1 MDSKHG
7 ALRAFLAEKLSFYAV
22 FGGRALNAFLLIL
35 ALNFAVWLLKSTHIS
50 ARPFFTTD
58 TLFFAAALICSIG
71 ILFLILYALSFYC
84 RKLYKFLIFALFALN
99 LALALIQFF
108 LILGLELTYSHG
120 VLDAMVQTTP
130 KEAFEFA
137 HAFLNLKFIL
147 IAAAVCVV
155 SLIFLKFRLAI
166 CAEIKLIRAVK
177 YLFWLSLCVFAA
189 HAAYGTYVAKTSKM
203 RATLIIALNEI
214 PLYNFA
220 FVSKD
225 YFQKD
230 FKNER
235 ELDEIYERA
244 YASHSH
250 KTAPNR
256 VSNVVFIIGE
266 SLQRNFMSLYGY
278 YLPTTPN
285 FQALERSGNLIAFS
299 DVVSPGA
306 KTNDV
311 LKYVLNFGNYESEKQ
326 RPWSANLDIVDFA
339 RLANYETFWISN
351 QERYGKWAVA
361 SGAAANRADF
371 TDFTNQIPVY
381 KYAYSLDEV
390 LLPSIKNF
398 KSGARKFS
406 SRRAGKGADLAN
418 AQKESA
424 AQDGR
429 DKFFF
434 IHLMGSHPNYE
445 FRYPKSFAKFS
456 AEQISREPLDDGQ
469 KKELAHYL
477 NTVAYNDFIVSEI
490 YKIFASDN
498 TLIVYFSD
506 HAQSLYQYRG
516 KLIHGGINRFTLEIP
531 LIFMASDKFKEQNAD
546 LWARIAAAKD
556 RPFLN
561 DDLIHAIAEILEMT
575 ELPEYDPARSVIN
588 ADFNASRP
596 RIIEGVDYDKIY
608 RLQKE
613 FGE

>member
-1 MDSKHG
+1 MSLAKNIG
-7 ALRAFLAEKLSFYAV
+7 AFLKDRFSLLSV
-22 FGGRALNAFLLIL
+22 FGGAVLNAYTLVLVLNLALGLLLIARSGEL
-35 ALNFAVWLLKSTHIS
+35 LSAQALFFVAS
-50 ARPFFTTD
+50 AICGVTI
-58 TLFFAAALICSIG
+58 LFFA
-71 ILFLILYALSFYC
+71 LYALSFYSA
-84 RKLYKFLIFALFALN
+84 RLYKILAFALLALNVVFAIAQIFLIFS
-99 LALALIQFF
+99 
-108 LILGLELTYSHG
+108 LELTYSHG
-120 VLDAMVQTTP
+120 TLDALVQTTP

-137 HAFLNLKFIL
+137 HAFLNFKL
-147 IAAAVCVV
+147 IAAFLAL
-155 SLIFLKFRLAI
+155 LIF
-166 CAEIKLIRAVK
+166 
-177 YLFWLSLCVFAA
+177 VFAA
-189 HAAYGTYVAKTSKM
+189 LRLRVSQRARMKLCRAIKLAFLLSLLVFIAHAAFKSYVAKSSKM
-203 RATLIIALNEI
+203 RASIIIALNKI
-214 PLYNFA
+214 PIYNFA
-220 FVSKD
+220 FVTKD
-225 YFQKD
+225 YFGAD
-230 FKNER
+230 FKSVR
-235 ELDEIYERA
+235 ELQAGYQSI

-256 VSNVVFIIGE
+256 ISNVVFIIGE

-285 FQALERSGNLIAFS
+285 LQALEQSGNLIAFS

-326 RPWSANLDIVDFA
+326 RPWSANLDIVNLA

-351 QERYGKWAVA
+351 QERYGQWAVA
-361 SGAAANRADF
+361 SGASAQMTDHS
-371 TDFTNQIPVY
+371 DFTNQIPVY

-390 LLPSIKNF
+390 MLPSIKNF
-398 KSGARKFS
+398 KSGARKS
-406 SRRAGKGADLAN
+406 PLARKDEN
-418 AQKESA
+418 SA
-424 AQDGR
+424 AEVNGTQKK
-429 DKFFF
+429 DKFF
-434 IHLMGSHPNYE
+434 ILHLMGSHPSYE

-456 AEQISREPLDDGQ
+456 AADISREPLDEGQ

-575 ELPEYDPARSVIN
+575 DLPEYDPARSVIN
-588 ADFNASRP
+588 ANFNASRP
-596 RIIEGVDYDKIY
+596 RIIEGVDYDKVY

>member
-1 MDSKHG
+1 MSLAKNIG
-7 ALRAFLAEKLSFYAV
+7 AFLKDRFSLLSVFDGAV
-22 FGGRALNAFLLIL
+22 LNAYTLVLVLNLALGLLLI
-35 ALNFAVWLLKSTHIS
+35 ARGGELLSVQ
-50 ARPFFTTD
+50 A
-58 TLFFAAALICSIG
+58 LFFAVSAICG
-71 ILFLILYALSFYC
+71 VTILFFALYALSFYSA
-84 RKLYKFLIFALFALN
+84 RLYKILAFALLALNVVFAIAQIFLIFS
-99 LALALIQFF
+99 
-108 LILGLELTYSHG
+108 LELTYSHG
-120 VLDAMVQTTP
+120 TLDALVQTTP

-137 HAFLNLKFIL
+137 YAFLNFKL
-147 IAAAVCVV
+147 IAAFLALLIFVIAALRLRV
-155 SLIFLKFRLAI
+155 SQRARMKLCRAIKLIFL
-166 CAEIKLIRAVK
+166 
-177 YLFWLSLCVFAA
+177 LSLLVFIA
-189 HAAYGTYVAKTSKM
+189 HAAFKSYVAKSSKM
-203 RATLIIALNEI
+203 RASIIIALNKI
-214 PLYNFA
+214 PIYNFA
-220 FVSKD
+220 FVTKD
-225 YFQKD
+225 YFGAD
-230 FKNER
+230 FKSVR
-235 ELDEIYERA
+235 ELQAGYQSI

-250 KTAPNR
+250 KTTPNR
-256 VSNVVFIIGE
+256 ISNVVFIIGE

-285 FQALERSGNLIAFS
+285 LQALEQSGNLIAFS

-326 RPWSANLDIVDFA
+326 RPWSANLDIVNLA

-351 QERYGKWAVA
+351 QERYGQWAVA
-361 SGAAANRADF
+361 SGASAQMTDHS
-371 TDFTNQIPVY
+371 DFTNQIPVY

-390 LLPSIKNF
+390 MLPSIKNF
-398 KSGARKFS
+398 KSGVKRSPLARKDES
-406 SRRAGKGADLAN
+406 SAAEVNG
-418 AQKESA
+418 AQKK
-424 AQDGR
+424 
-429 DKFFF
+429 DKFF
-434 IHLMGSHPNYE
+434 ILHLMGSHPSYE

-456 AEQISREPLDDGQ
+456 AADIWREPLDEGQ

-490 YKIFASDN
+490 YKIFADDN

-546 LWARIAAAKD
+546 LWTRIAAAKD

-575 ELPEYDPARSVIN
+575 DLPEYDPSRSVIN

-596 RIIEGVDYDKIY
+596 RIIEGVDYDKVY

>member
-1 MDSKHG
+1 MSLVKNIG
-7 ALRAFLAEKLSFYAV
+7 AFLKDRFSLLSVFDGAV
-22 FGGRALNAFLLIL
+22 LNAYTLVLVLNLALGLLLIARSGEL
-35 ALNFAVWLLKSTHIS
+35 LSAQALFFVAS
-50 ARPFFTTD
+50 AICGVTI
-58 TLFFAAALICSIG
+58 LFFA
-71 ILFLILYALSFYC
+71 LYALSFYSA
-84 RKLYKFLIFALFALN
+84 RLYKILAFALLALNVAFAIAQIFLIFS
-99 LALALIQFF
+99 
-108 LILGLELTYSHG
+108 LELTYSHG
-120 VLDAMVQTTP
+120 TLDALVQTTP

-137 HAFLNLKFIL
+137 HAFLNFKL
-147 IAAAVCVV
+147 IAAFLALLIFVIAALRLSV
-155 SLIFLKFRLAI
+155 SERVRMKLCRAIKLIFL
-166 CAEIKLIRAVK
+166 
-177 YLFWLSLCVFAA
+177 LSLLVFIA
-189 HAAYGTYVAKTSKM
+189 HAAFKSYVAKSSKM
-203 RATLIIALNEI
+203 RASIIIALNKI
-214 PLYNFA
+214 PIYNFA
-220 FVSKD
+220 FVTKD
-225 YFQKD
+225 YFGAD
-230 FKNER
+230 FKSVR
-235 ELDEIYERA
+235 ELQAGYQSI

-256 VSNVVFIIGE
+256 ISNVVFIIGE

-285 FQALERSGNLIAFS
+285 LQALEQSGNLIAFS

-326 RPWSANLDIVDFA
+326 RPWSANLDIVNLA

-351 QERYGKWAVA
+351 QERYGQWAVA
-361 SGAAANRADF
+361 SGASAQMTDHS
-371 TDFTNQIPVY
+371 DFTNQIPVY

-390 LLPSIKNF
+390 MLPSIKNF
-398 KSGARKFS
+398 KSGAKKSPLARKDES
-406 SRRAGKGADLAN
+406 
-418 AQKESA
+418 SA
-424 AQDGR
+424 AEVNGTQKK
-429 DKFFF
+429 DKFF
-434 IHLMGSHPNYE
+434 ILHLMGSHPSYE

-456 AEQISREPLDDGQ
+456 AADISREPLDEGQ

-490 YKIFASDN
+490 YKIFANDN

-546 LWARIAAAKD
+546 LWARIAAAKN

-561 DDLIHAIAEILEMT
+561 DDLIHTIAEILEMT
-575 ELPEYDPARSVIN
+575 DLPEYDPARSVIN
-588 ADFNASRP
+588 VDFNASRP
-596 RIIEGVDYDKIY
+596 RIIEGVDYDKVY

>member
-1 MDSKHG
+1 MSLVKNIG
-7 ALRAFLAEKLSFYAV
+7 AFFKDRFSLLSV
-22 FGGRALNAFLLIL
+22 FGGAVLNAYALVL
-35 ALNFAVWLLKSTHIS
+35 ALNLSLGLLLIARGGELFS
-50 ARPFFTTD
+50 AQA
-58 TLFFAAALICSIG
+58 LFFAASAICG
-71 ILFLILYALSFYC
+71 VTILFFALYALSFYSA
-84 RKLYKFLIFALFALN
+84 RLYKILAFALLALNAIFAIAQIFLIFS
-99 LALALIQFF
+99 
-108 LILGLELTYSHG
+108 LELTYSHG
-120 VLDAMVQTTP
+120 TLDALVQTTP

-137 HAFLNLKFIL
+137 HAFLNFKL
-147 IAAAVCVV
+147 IAAFLALLIFVIAALRLRV
-155 SLIFLKFRLAI
+155 SQRARMKLCRAIKLIFL
-166 CAEIKLIRAVK
+166 
-177 YLFWLSLCVFAA
+177 LSLLVFIA
-189 HAAYGTYVAKTSKM
+189 HAAFKSYVAKSSKM
-203 RATLIIALNEI
+203 RASIIIALNKI
-214 PLYNFA
+214 PIYNFA
-220 FVSKD
+220 FVTKD
-225 YFQKD
+225 YFGAD
-230 FKNER
+230 FKSVR
-235 ELDEIYERA
+235 ELQAGYQSI

-256 VSNVVFIIGE
+256 ISNVVFIIGE

-285 FQALERSGNLIAFS
+285 LQALEQSGNLIAFS

-326 RPWSANLDIVDFA
+326 RPWSANLDIVNLA

-351 QERYGKWAVA
+351 QERYGQWAVA
-361 SGAAANRADF
+361 SGASAQMTDHS
-371 TDFTNQIPVY
+371 DFTNQIPVY

-390 LLPSIKNF
+390 MLPSIKNF
-398 KSGARKFS
+398 KSGAKRSPLARKDES
-406 SRRAGKGADLAN
+406 
-418 AQKESA
+418 SA
-424 AQDGR
+424 AEVNGTQKK
-429 DKFFF
+429 DKFF
-434 IHLMGSHPNYE
+434 ILHLMGSHPSYE

-456 AEQISREPLDDGQ
+456 AADISREPLDEGQ

-546 LWARIAAAKD
+546 LWARIAAAKN

-575 ELPEYDPARSVIN
+575 DLPEYDPARSVIN

-596 RIIEGVDYDKIY
+596 RIIEGVDYDKVY

>member
-1 MDSKHG
+1 MSLVKNIG
-7 ALRAFLAEKLSFYAV
+7 AFLKDRFSLLSVFDGAV
-22 FGGRALNAFLLIL
+22 LNAYVLVLVLNLALGLLLI
-35 ALNFAVWLLKSTHIS
+35 ARGGELLS
-50 ARPFFTTD
+50 AQA
-58 TLFFAAALICSIG
+58 LFFVASAICG
-71 ILFLILYALSFYC
+71 VTILFLALYALSFYSA
-84 RKLYKFLIFALFALN
+84 RLYKILSFALLAINVVFAITQIFLIFS
-99 LALALIQFF
+99 
-108 LILGLELTYSHG
+108 LELTYSHG
-120 VLDAMVQTTP
+120 TLDALVQTTP

-137 HAFLNLKFIL
+137 HAFLNFKL
-147 IAAAVCVV
+147 IATFLALLVFVITALRLRV
-155 SLIFLKFRLAI
+155 SQRVRMKLCRSIKLVFLLSLLIFI
-166 CAEIKLIRAVK
+166 
-177 YLFWLSLCVFAA
+177 A
-189 HAAYGTYVAKTSKM
+189 HAAFKSYVAKSSKM
-203 RATLIIALNEI
+203 RASIIIALNKI
-214 PLYNFA
+214 PIYNFA
-220 FVSKD
+220 FVTKD
-225 YFQKD
+225 YFGAD
-230 FKNER
+230 FKSVR
-235 ELDEIYERA
+235 ELQAGYQSI

-256 VSNVVFIIGE
+256 ISNVVFIIGE

-285 FQALERSGNLIAFS
+285 LQALERSGNLIAFS

-326 RPWSANLDIVDFA
+326 RPWSANLDIVNLA

-351 QERYGKWAVA
+351 QERYGQWAVA
-361 SGAAANRADF
+361 SGASAQMTDHS
-371 TDFTNQIPVY
+371 DFTNQIPIY

-390 LLPSIKNF
+390 MLPSIKNF
-398 KSGARKFS
+398 KSGAKRSPLARKDES
-406 SRRAGKGADLAN
+406 
-418 AQKESA
+418 SA
-424 AQDGR
+424 AEVNGTQKK
-429 DKFFF
+429 DKFF
-434 IHLMGSHPNYE
+434 ILHLMGSHPSYE

-456 AEQISREPLDDGQ
+456 AADISREPLDEGQ

-575 ELPEYDPARSVIN
+575 DLPEYDPARSVIN

-596 RIIEGVDYDKIY
+596 RIIEGVDYDKVY
-608 RLQKE
+608 KLQKE

>member
-1 MDSKHG
+1 MSLAKNIG
-7 ALRAFLAEKLSFYAV
+7 AFLKDRFSLLSVFDGAV
-22 FGGRALNAFLLIL
+22 LNAYALVLVLNLALGLLLI
-35 ALNFAVWLLKSTHIS
+35 ARGGELLS
-50 ARPFFTTD
+50 AQA
-58 TLFFAAALICSIG
+58 LFFAASAICG
-71 ILFLILYALSFYC
+71 VTILFFALYALSFYSA
-84 RKLYKFLIFALFALN
+84 RLYKILAFALLAINVVFAIAQIFLIFS
-99 LALALIQFF
+99 
-108 LILGLELTYSHG
+108 LELTYSHG
-120 VLDAMVQTTP
+120 TLDALVQTTP

-137 HAFLNLKFIL
+137 HAFLNFKL
-147 IAAAVCVV
+147 IAAFLAL
-155 SLIFLKFRLAI
+155 LIFVIAALRLRVS
-166 CAEIKLIRAVK
+166 ERVRIKLCRAIK
-177 YLFWLSLCVFAA
+177 LAFLLSLLVFIA
-189 HAAYGTYVAKTSKM
+189 HVAFKSYVAKSSKM
-203 RATLIIALNEI
+203 RASIIIALNKI
-214 PLYNFA
+214 PIYNFA
-220 FVSKD
+220 FVTKD
-225 YFQKD
+225 YFGAD
-230 FKNER
+230 FKSVR
-235 ELDEIYERA
+235 ELQAGYQSIYA
-244 YASHSH
+244 LHSH

-256 VSNVVFIIGE
+256 ISNVVFIIGE

-285 FQALERSGNLIAFS
+285 LQALEQSGNLIAFS

-311 LKYVLNFGNYESEKQ
+311 LKYVLNFGNYESEKH
-326 RPWSANLDIVDFA
+326 RPWSANLDIVNLA

-351 QERYGKWAVA
+351 QERYGQWAVA
-361 SGAAANRADF
+361 SGASAQMTDHS
-371 TDFTNQIPVY
+371 DFTNQIPVY

-390 LLPSIKNF
+390 MLPSIKNF
-398 KSGARKFS
+398 KSGARKS
-406 SRRAGKGADLAN
+406 PLAR
-418 AQKESA
+418 KDESSA
-424 AQDGR
+424 AEVNGTQKK
-429 DKFFF
+429 DKFF
-434 IHLMGSHPNYE
+434 ILHLMGSHPSYE

-456 AEQISREPLDDGQ
+456 AADISREPLDEGQ

-575 ELPEYDPARSVIN
+575 DLPEFDPARSVIN

-596 RIIEGVDYDKIY
+596 RIIEGVDYDKVY

>member
-1 MDSKHG
+1 MSLAKNIG
-7 ALRAFLAEKLSFYAV
+7 AFLKDRFSLLSVFDGAV
-22 FGGRALNAFLLIL
+22 LNAYVLVLVLNLALGLLLI
-35 ALNFAVWLLKSTHIS
+35 ARSGELLS
-50 ARPFFTTD
+50 AQA
-58 TLFFAAALICSIG
+58 LFFATSAICG
-71 ILFLILYALSFYC
+71 VTILFFALYALSFYSA
-84 RKLYKFLIFALFALN
+84 RLYKILAFVLLAINVVFAIAQIFLIFS
-99 LALALIQFF
+99 
-108 LILGLELTYSHG
+108 LELTYSHG
-120 VLDAMVQTTP
+120 TLDALVQTTP

-137 HAFLNLKFIL
+137 HAFLNFKL
-147 IAAAVCVV
+147 IAAFLAL
-155 SLIFLKFRLAI
+155 LIF
-166 CAEIKLIRAVK
+166 
-177 YLFWLSLCVFAA
+177 VFAA
-189 HAAYGTYVAKTSKM
+189 LRLRVSQRVRMKLCRAIKLVFLLSLLVFIAHAAFKSYVAKSSKM
-203 RATLIIALNEI
+203 RASIIIALNKI
-214 PLYNFA
+214 PIYNFA
-220 FVSKD
+220 FVTKD
-225 YFQKD
+225 YFGAD
-230 FKNER
+230 FKSVR
-235 ELDEIYERA
+235 ELQAGYQSI

-256 VSNVVFIIGE
+256 ISNVVFIIGE

-285 FQALERSGNLIAFS
+285 LQALEQSGNLIAFS

-326 RPWSANLDIVDFA
+326 RPWSANLDIVNLA

-351 QERYGKWAVA
+351 QERYGQWAVA
-361 SGAAANRADF
+361 SGASAQMTDHS
-371 TDFTNQIPVY
+371 DFTNQIPVY

-390 LLPSIKNF
+390 MLPSIKNF
-398 KSGARKFS
+398 KSGARKS
-406 SRRAGKGADLAN
+406 PLARKDEN
-418 AQKESA
+418 SA
-424 AQDGR
+424 AEVNGTQKK
-429 DKFFF
+429 DKFF
-434 IHLMGSHPNYE
+434 ILHLMGSHPSYE

-456 AEQISREPLDDGQ
+456 AADISREPLDEGQ

-575 ELPEYDPARSVIN
+575 DLPEYDPARSVIN
-588 ADFNASRP
+588 ANFNASRP
-596 RIIEGVDYDKIY
+596 RIIEGVDYDKVY

>member
-1 MDSKHG
+1 MSLAKNIG
-7 ALRAFLAEKLSFYAV
+7 AFLKDRFSLLSVFDGAV
-22 FGGRALNAFLLIL
+22 LNAYALVLVLNLALGLLLI
-35 ALNFAVWLLKSTHIS
+35 ARGGELLS
-50 ARPFFTTD
+50 AQA
-58 TLFFAAALICSIG
+58 LFFAASAICG
-71 ILFLILYALSFYC
+71 VTILFFALYALSFYSA
-84 RKLYKFLIFALFALN
+84 RLYKILAFALLAINVIFAIAQIFLIFS
-99 LALALIQFF
+99 
-108 LILGLELTYSHG
+108 LELTYSHG
-120 VLDAMVQTTP
+120 TLDALVQTTP

-137 HAFLNLKFIL
+137 HAFLNFKL
-147 IAAAVCVV
+147 IAAFLAL
-155 SLIFLKFRLAI
+155 LIFVIAALRLRVSQRARMKL
-166 CAEIKLIRAVK
+166 CRAIKLAF
-177 YLFWLSLCVFAA
+177 LLSLLVFIA
-189 HAAYGTYVAKTSKM
+189 HAAFKSYVAKSSKM
-203 RATLIIALNEI
+203 RASIIIALNKI
-214 PLYNFA
+214 PIYNFA
-220 FVSKD
+220 FVTKD
-225 YFQKD
+225 YFGAD
-230 FKNER
+230 FKSVR
-235 ELDEIYERA
+235 ELQAGYQSI

-250 KTAPNR
+250 KTTPNR
-256 VSNVVFIIGE
+256 ISNVVFIIGE

-285 FQALERSGNLIAFS
+285 LQALEQSGNLIAFS

-326 RPWSANLDIVDFA
+326 RPWSANLDIVNLA

-351 QERYGKWAVA
+351 QERYGQWAVA
-361 SGAAANRADF
+361 SGASAQMTDHS
-371 TDFTNQIPVY
+371 DFTNQIPVY

-390 LLPSIKNF
+390 MLPSIKNF
-398 KSGARKFS
+398 KSGAKRSPLARK
-406 SRRAGKGADLAN
+406 DEN
-418 AQKESA
+418 SA
-424 AQDGR
+424 AEVNGTQKK
-429 DKFFF
+429 DKFF
-434 IHLMGSHPNYE
+434 ILHLMGSHPSYE

-456 AEQISREPLDDGQ
+456 AADISHEPLDEGQ

-490 YKIFASDN
+490 YKIFADDN

-546 LWARIAAAKD
+546 LWARIAAAKN

-575 ELPEYDPARSVIN
+575 ELPEYDPTRSVIN

-596 RIIEGVDYDKIY
+596 RIIEGVDYDKVY

>member
-1 MDSKHG
+1 MSLVKNIG
-7 ALRAFLAEKLSFYAV
+7 AFLKDRFSLLSVFDGAV
-22 FGGRALNAFLLIL
+22 LNAYVLVLVLNLALGLLLI
-35 ALNFAVWLLKSTHIS
+35 ARSGELLS
-50 ARPFFTTD
+50 AQA
-58 TLFFAAALICSIG
+58 LFFAASAICG
-71 ILFLILYALSFYC
+71 VTILFFALYALSFYSA
-84 RKLYKFLIFALFALN
+84 RLYKILAFALLAINVAFAIAQIFLIFS
-99 LALALIQFF
+99 
-108 LILGLELTYSHG
+108 LELTYSHG
-120 VLDAMVQTTP
+120 TLDALVQTTP

-137 HAFLNLKFIL
+137 HAFLNFKL
-147 IAAAVCVV
+147 IATFLAL
-155 SLIFLKFRLAI
+155 LIFVITALRLRVSQRVRMKL
-166 CAEIKLIRAVK
+166 CRSIKLVF
-177 YLFWLSLCVFAA
+177 LLSLLVFIA
-189 HAAYGTYVAKTSKM
+189 HAAFKSYVAKSSKM
-203 RATLIIALNEI
+203 RASIIIALNKI
-214 PLYNFA
+214 PIYNFA
-220 FVSKD
+220 FVTKD
-225 YFQKD
+225 YFGAD
-230 FKNER
+230 FKSVR
-235 ELDEIYERA
+235 ELQAGYQSI

-250 KTAPNR
+250 KTVPNR
-256 VSNVVFIIGE
+256 ISNVVFIIGE

-285 FQALERSGNLIAFS
+285 LQALEQSGNLIAFS

-326 RPWSANLDIVDFA
+326 RPWSANLDIVNLA

-351 QERYGKWAVA
+351 QERYGQWAVA
-361 SGAAANRADF
+361 SGASAQMTDHS
-371 TDFTNQIPVY
+371 DFTNQIPVY

-390 LLPSIKNF
+390 MLPSIKNF
-398 KSGARKFS
+398 KSGAKRSPLARKDES
-406 SRRAGKGADLAN
+406 
-418 AQKESA
+418 SA
-424 AQDGR
+424 AEVNGTQKK
-429 DKFFF
+429 DKFF
-434 IHLMGSHPNYE
+434 ILHLMGSHPSYE

-456 AEQISREPLDDGQ
+456 AADISREPLDEGQ

-490 YKIFASDN
+490 YKIFADDN

-575 ELPEYDPARSVIN
+575 DLPEYDPTRSVIN

-596 RIIEGVDYDKIY
+596 RIIEGVDYDKVY

>member
-1 MDSKHG
+1 MSLAKNIG
-7 ALRAFLAEKLSFYAV
+7 AFLKDRFSLLSVFDGAV
-22 FGGRALNAFLLIL
+22 LN
-35 ALNFAVWLLKSTHIS
+35 T
-50 ARPFFTTD
+50 
-58 TLFFAAALICSIG
+58 
-71 ILFLILYALSFYC
+71 YALV
-84 RKLYKFLIFALFALN
+84 LVLN
-99 LALALIQFF
+99 LALGLLLIARGGELFSSQALFFVASAICGVTILFFALYVLSFYSARLYKILAFALLALNVAFAIAQIF
-108 LILGLELTYSHG
+108 LIFSLELTYSHG
-120 VLDAMVQTTP
+120 TLDALVQTTP

-137 HAFLNLKFIL
+137 HAFLNSKL
-147 IAAAVCVV
+147 IAAFLALLIFVFAALRLRV
-155 SLIFLKFRLAI
+155 SQRARMKLCRAIKLIFL
-166 CAEIKLIRAVK
+166 
-177 YLFWLSLCVFAA
+177 LSLLVFIA
-189 HAAYGTYVAKTSKM
+189 HAAFKSYVAKSSKM
-203 RATLIIALNEI
+203 RASIIIALNKI
-214 PLYNFA
+214 PIYNFA
-220 FVSKD
+220 FVTKD
-225 YFQKD
+225 YFGAD
-230 FKNER
+230 FKSVR
-235 ELDEIYERA
+235 ELQAGYQSI

-256 VSNVVFIIGE
+256 ISNVVFIIGE

-285 FQALERSGNLIAFS
+285 LQALEQSGNLIAFS

-326 RPWSANLDIVDFA
+326 RPWSANLDIVNLA

-351 QERYGKWAVA
+351 QERYGQWAVA
-361 SGAAANRADF
+361 SGASAKMTDHS
-371 TDFTNQIPVY
+371 DFTNQIPVY
-381 KYAYSLDEV
+381 KYAYSLDGV
-390 LLPSIKNF
+390 MLPSIKNF
-398 KSGARKFS
+398 KSSAKKSPLARKDES
-406 SRRAGKGADLAN
+406 
-418 AQKESA
+418 SA
-424 AQDGR
+424 AEVNGTQKK
-429 DKFFF
+429 DKFF
-434 IHLMGSHPNYE
+434 ILHLMGSHPSYE

-456 AEQISREPLDDGQ
+456 AADISREPLDEGQ

-531 LIFMASDKFKEQNAD
+531 LIFIASDKFKEQNAD

-575 ELPEYDPARSVIN
+575 DLPEYDPARSVIN

-596 RIIEGVDYDKIY
+596 RIIEGVDYDKVY

>member
-1 MDSKHG
+1 MSLVKNIG
-7 ALRAFLAEKLSFYAV
+7 AFLKDRFSLLSVFDGAV
-22 FGGRALNAFLLIL
+22 LNAYTLILVLNLALGLLLI
-35 ALNFAVWLLKSTHIS
+35 ARSGELLS
-50 ARPFFTTD
+50 AQA
-58 TLFFAAALICSIG
+58 LFFAASAICG
-71 ILFLILYALSFYC
+71 VTILFFALYALSFYSA
-84 RKLYKFLIFALFALN
+84 RLYKILAFALLAINVVFAIAQIFLIFS
-99 LALALIQFF
+99 
-108 LILGLELTYSHG
+108 LELTYSHG
-120 VLDAMVQTTP
+120 TLDALVQTTP

-137 HAFLNLKFIL
+137 HAFLNFKL
-147 IAAAVCVV
+147 IAAFLAL
-155 SLIFLKFRLAI
+155 LIFVIAALRLRVSQRARMKL
-166 CAEIKLIRAVK
+166 CRAIKLAF
-177 YLFWLSLCVFAA
+177 LLSLLVFIA
-189 HAAYGTYVAKTSKM
+189 HAAFKSYVAKSSKM
-203 RATLIIALNEI
+203 RASIIIALNKI
-214 PLYNFA
+214 PIYNFA
-220 FVSKD
+220 FVTKD
-225 YFQKD
+225 YFGAD
-230 FKNER
+230 FKSVR
-235 ELDEIYERA
+235 ELQAGYQSI

-250 KTAPNR
+250 KTTPNR
-256 VSNVVFIIGE
+256 ISNVVFIIGE

-285 FQALERSGNLIAFS
+285 LQALEQSGNLIAFS

-326 RPWSANLDIVDFA
+326 RPWSANLDIVNLA

-351 QERYGKWAVA
+351 QERYGQWAVA
-361 SGAAANRADF
+361 SGASAHMTDHS
-371 TDFTNQIPVY
+371 DFTNQIPVY

-390 LLPSIKNF
+390 MLPSIKNF
-398 KSGARKFS
+398 KSGAKKSPLARKDES
-406 SRRAGKGADLAN
+406 
-418 AQKESA
+418 SA
-424 AQDGR
+424 AEVNGTQKK
-429 DKFFF
+429 DKFF
-434 IHLMGSHPNYE
+434 ILHLMGSHPSYE
-445 FRYPKSFAKFS
+445 FRYPKSFTKFS
-456 AEQISREPLDDGQ
+456 AADISREPLDEKQ

-490 YKIFASDN
+490 YKIFADDN

-546 LWARIAAAKD
+546 LWARIAAAKN

-575 ELPEYDPARSVIN
+575 DLPEYDPARSVIN

-596 RIIEGVDYDKIY
+596 RIIEGVDYDKVY

>member
-1 MDSKHG
+1 MSLAKNIG
-7 ALRAFLAEKLSFYAV
+7 AFLKDRFSLLSVFDGAV
-22 FGGRALNAFLLIL
+22 LNAY
-35 ALNFAVWLLKSTHIS
+35 
-50 ARPFFTTD
+50 
-58 TLFFAAALICSIG
+58 TLVLV
-71 ILFLILYALSFYC
+71 
-84 RKLYKFLIFALFALN
+84 LN
-99 LALALIQFF
+99 LALGLLLIARGGELLSAQALFFVASAICGVTILFFALYAFSFYSARLYKILAFALLALNVVFAIAQIF
-108 LILGLELTYSHG
+108 LIFSLELTYSHG
-120 VLDAMVQTTP
+120 VLDALVQTTP

-137 HAFLNLKFIL
+137 HAFLNFKL
-147 IAAAVCVV
+147 IAA
-155 SLIFLKFRLAI
+155 FLALLVF
-166 CAEIKLIRAVK
+166 
-177 YLFWLSLCVFAA
+177 VFAA
-189 HAAYGTYVAKTSKM
+189 LRLRVSQRVRMKLCRAIKLAFLLSLLVFIAHAAFKSYVAKSSKM
-203 RATLIIALNEI
+203 RASIIIALNKI
-214 PLYNFA
+214 PIYNFA
-220 FVSKD
+220 FVTKD
-225 YFQKD
+225 YFGAD
-230 FKNER
+230 FKSVR
-235 ELDEIYERA
+235 ELQAGYQSI

-256 VSNVVFIIGE
+256 ISNVVFIIGE

-285 FQALERSGNLIAFS
+285 LQALERSGNLIAFS

-326 RPWSANLDIVDFA
+326 RPWSANLDIVNLA

-351 QERYGKWAVA
+351 QERYGQWAVA
-361 SGAAANRADF
+361 SGASAQMTDHS
-371 TDFTNQIPVY
+371 DFTNQIPVY

-390 LLPSIKNF
+390 MLPSIKNF
-398 KSGARKFS
+398 KSGAKRSPLARKDES
-406 SRRAGKGADLAN
+406 
-418 AQKESA
+418 SA
-424 AQDGR
+424 AEVGGAQMK
-429 DKFFF
+429 DKFF
-434 IHLMGSHPNYE
+434 ILHLMGSHPSYE

-456 AEQISREPLDDGQ
+456 AADISREPLDEGQ

-575 ELPEYDPARSVIN
+575 DLPEFDPARSVIN

-596 RIIEGVDYDKIY
+596 RIIEGVDYDKVY

>member
-1 MDSKHG
+1 MSLAKNIG
-7 ALRAFLAEKLSFYAV
+7 AFLKDRFSLLSV
-22 FGGRALNAFLLIL
+22 FDGAALNAYALVLVLNLALGLLLI
-35 ALNFAVWLLKSTHIS
+35 ARGGELLS
-50 ARPFFTTD
+50 AQA
-58 TLFFAAALICSIG
+58 LFFAASTICG
-71 ILFLILYALSFYC
+71 VTILFFALYVLSFYSA
-84 RKLYKFLIFALFALN
+84 RLYKILAFALLAINAIFAIAQIFLIFS
-99 LALALIQFF
+99 
-108 LILGLELTYSHG
+108 LELTYSHG
-120 VLDAMVQTTP
+120 TLDALVQTTP

-137 HAFLNLKFIL
+137 HAFLNFKL
-147 IAAAVCVV
+147 IAAFLAL
-155 SLIFLKFRLAI
+155 LIFVIAALRLRVSQRARMKL
-166 CAEIKLIRAVK
+166 CRAIKLAF
-177 YLFWLSLCVFAA
+177 LLSLLVFIA
-189 HAAYGTYVAKTSKM
+189 HAAFKSYVAKSSKM
-203 RATLIIALNEI
+203 RASIIIALNKI
-214 PLYNFA
+214 PIYNFA
-220 FVSKD
+220 FVTKD
-225 YFQKD
+225 YFGAD
-230 FKNER
+230 FKSVR
-235 ELDEIYERA
+235 ELQAGYQSI

-250 KTAPNR
+250 KTTPNR
-256 VSNVVFIIGE
+256 ISNVVFIIGE

-285 FQALERSGNLIAFS
+285 LQALEQSGNLIAFS

-326 RPWSANLDIVDFA
+326 RPWSANLDIVNLA

-351 QERYGKWAVA
+351 QERYGQWAVA
-361 SGAAANRADF
+361 SGASAQMTDHS
-371 TDFTNQIPVY
+371 DFTNQIPVY

-390 LLPSIKNF
+390 MLPSIKNF
-398 KSGARKFS
+398 KSGAKRSPLARKDES
-406 SRRAGKGADLAN
+406 
-418 AQKESA
+418 SA
-424 AQDGR
+424 AEVNGTQKK
-429 DKFFF
+429 DKFF
-434 IHLMGSHPNYE
+434 ILHLMGSHPSYE

-456 AEQISREPLDDGQ
+456 AADISREPLDEGQ

-575 ELPEYDPARSVIN
+575 DLPEYDPARSVIN

-596 RIIEGVDYDKIY
+596 RIIEGVDYDKVY
-608 RLQKE
+608 KLQKE

>member
-1 MDSKHG
+1 MSLAKNIG
-7 ALRAFLAEKLSFYAV
+7 AFLKDRFSLLSVFSGAV
-22 FGGRALNAFLLIL
+22 LNA
-35 ALNFAVWLLKSTHIS
+35 
-50 ARPFFTTD
+50 
-58 TLFFAAALICSIG
+58 
-71 ILFLILYALSFYC
+71 YALV
-84 RKLYKFLIFALFALN
+84 LVLN
-99 LALALIQFF
+99 LALGLLLIARGGELLSAQALFFVASAICGVTILFFALYAISFYSARLYKILAFALLAINVIFAITQIF
-108 LILGLELTYSHG
+108 LIFSLELTYSHG
-120 VLDAMVQTTP
+120 TLDALVQTTP

-137 HAFLNLKFIL
+137 HAFLNFKL
-147 IAAAVCVV
+147 IAAFLAL
-155 SLIFLKFRLAI
+155 LIF
-166 CAEIKLIRAVK
+166 
-177 YLFWLSLCVFAA
+177 VFAA
-189 HAAYGTYVAKTSKM
+189 LRLRVSQRARMKLCRAIKLAFLLSLLVFIAHAAFKSYVAKSSKM
-203 RATLIIALNEI
+203 RASVIIALNKI
-214 PLYNFA
+214 PIYNFA
-220 FVSKD
+220 FVTKD
-225 YFQKD
+225 YFGAD
-230 FKNER
+230 FKSVR
-235 ELDEIYERA
+235 ELQAGYQSI

-256 VSNVVFIIGE
+256 ISNVVFIIGE

-285 FQALERSGNLIAFS
+285 LQALEQSGNLIAFS

-326 RPWSANLDIVDFA
+326 RPWSANLDIVNLA

-351 QERYGKWAVA
+351 QERYGQWAVA
-361 SGAAANRADF
+361 SGASAQMTDHS
-371 TDFTNQIPVY
+371 DFTNQIPVY

-390 LLPSIKNF
+390 MLPSIKNF
-398 KSGARKFS
+398 KSGARKS
-406 SRRAGKGADLAN
+406 PLAR
-418 AQKESA
+418 KDESSA
-424 AQDGR
+424 AEVNGTQKK
-429 DKFFF
+429 DKFF
-434 IHLMGSHPNYE
+434 ILHLMGSHPSYE

-456 AEQISREPLDDGQ
+456 AADISREPLDDGQ

-575 ELPEYDPARSVIN
+575 DLPEYDPARSVIN

-596 RIIEGVDYDKIY
+596 RIIEGVDYDKVY

>member
-1 MDSKHG
+1 MSLAKNIG
-7 ALRAFLAEKLSFYAV
+7 AFLKDRFSLLSVFDGAV
-22 FGGRALNAFLLIL
+22 LNAY
-35 ALNFAVWLLKSTHIS
+35 
-50 ARPFFTTD
+50 
-58 TLFFAAALICSIG
+58 TLVL
-71 ILFLILYALSFYC
+71 
-84 RKLYKFLIFALFALN
+84 ALN
-99 LALALIQFF
+99 LALGLLLIARGGELLSAQALFFAASAICGVTILFFALYVLSFCSARLYKILAFALLAINVVFAIAQIF
-108 LILGLELTYSHG
+108 LIFSLELTYSHG
-120 VLDAMVQTTP
+120 TLDALVQTTP

-137 HAFLNLKFIL
+137 HAFLNFKL
-147 IAAAVCVV
+147 IAAFLALLIFVIAVLRLRV
-155 SLIFLKFRLAI
+155 SQRARMKLCRAIKLIFL
-166 CAEIKLIRAVK
+166 
-177 YLFWLSLCVFAA
+177 LSLLVFIA
-189 HAAYGTYVAKTSKM
+189 HAAFKSYVAKSSKM
-203 RATLIIALNEI
+203 RASIIIALNKI
-214 PLYNFA
+214 PIYNFA
-220 FVSKD
+220 FVTKD
-225 YFQKD
+225 YFGAD
-230 FKNER
+230 FKSVR
-235 ELDEIYERA
+235 ELQAGYQSI

-256 VSNVVFIIGE
+256 ISNVVFIIGE

-285 FQALERSGNLIAFS
+285 LQALEQSGNLIAFS

-326 RPWSANLDIVDFA
+326 RPWSANLDIVNLA

-351 QERYGKWAVA
+351 QERYGQWAVA
-361 SGAAANRADF
+361 SGASAQMTDHS
-371 TDFTNQIPVY
+371 DFTNQIPVY

-390 LLPSIKNF
+390 MLPSIKNF
-398 KSGARKFS
+398 KSGARKS
-406 SRRAGKGADLAN
+406 PLAR
-418 AQKESA
+418 KDESSA
-424 AQDGR
+424 AEADGTQKK
-429 DKFFF
+429 DKFF
-434 IHLMGSHPNYE
+434 ILHLMGSHPSYE

-456 AEQISREPLDDGQ
+456 AADISREPLDEGQ

-575 ELPEYDPARSVIN
+575 DLPEYDPTRSVIN
-588 ADFNASRP
+588 ADFNTSRP
-596 RIIEGVDYDKIY
+596 RIIEGVDYDKVY

>member
-1 MDSKHG
+1 MSLAKNIG
-7 ALRAFLAEKLSFYAV
+7 AFLKDRFSLLSVFDSAV
-22 FGGRALNAFLLIL
+22 LNAYALVLVLNLALGLLLIARSGEL
-35 ALNFAVWLLKSTHIS
+35 FS
-50 ARPFFTTD
+50 AQA
-58 TLFFAAALICSIG
+58 LFFAASAICG
-71 ILFLILYALSFYC
+71 VTILFFALYALSFYSA
-84 RKLYKFLIFALFALN
+84 RLYKILAFALLAINVVFAIAQIFLIFS
-99 LALALIQFF
+99 
-108 LILGLELTYSHG
+108 LELTYSHG
-120 VLDAMVQTTP
+120 TLDALVQTTP

-137 HAFLNLKFIL
+137 HAFLNFKL
-147 IAAAVCVV
+147 IAAFLAL
-155 SLIFLKFRLAI
+155 LIFVIAALRLRVSQRARMKL
-166 CAEIKLIRAVK
+166 CRAIKLAF
-177 YLFWLSLCVFAA
+177 LLSLLVFIA
-189 HAAYGTYVAKTSKM
+189 HAAFKSYVAKSSKM
-203 RATLIIALNEI
+203 RASIIIALNKI
-214 PLYNFA
+214 PIYNFA
-220 FVSKD
+220 FVTKD
-225 YFQKD
+225 YFGAD
-230 FKNER
+230 FKSVR
-235 ELDEIYERA
+235 ELRA
-244 YASHSH
+244 GYQSIYASHSH

-256 VSNVVFIIGE
+256 ISNVVFIIGE

-285 FQALERSGNLIAFS
+285 LQALEQSGNLIAFS

-326 RPWSANLDIVDFA
+326 RPWSANLDIVNLA

-351 QERYGKWAVA
+351 QERYGQWAVA
-361 SGAAANRADF
+361 SGASAQMTDHSDF
-371 TDFTNQIPVY
+371 TSQIPVY

-390 LLPSIKNF
+390 MLPSIRNF
-398 KSGARKFS
+398 KSGAKRSPLTRKDES
-406 SRRAGKGADLAN
+406 
-418 AQKESA
+418 SA
-424 AQDGR
+424 AEAGGTQKK
-429 DKFFF
+429 DKFF
-434 IHLMGSHPNYE
+434 ILHLMGSHPSYE

-456 AEQISREPLDDGQ
+456 AADISREPLDEGQ

-490 YKIFASDN
+490 YKIFADDN

-556 RPFLN
+556 KPFLN

-575 ELPEYDPARSVIN
+575 DLPEYDPTRSVIN

-596 RIIEGVDYDKIY
+596 RIIEGVDYDKVY

>member
-1 MDSKHG
+1 MSLAKNIG
-7 ALRAFLAEKLSFYAV
+7 AFLKDRFSLLSVFDGAV
-22 FGGRALNAFLLIL
+22 LNAYVLVLVLNLALGLLLI
-35 ALNFAVWLLKSTHIS
+35 ARSGELLS
-50 ARPFFTTD
+50 AQA
-58 TLFFAAALICSIG
+58 LFFAASAICG
-71 ILFLILYALSFYC
+71 VTILFFALYALSFYSV
-84 RKLYKFLIFALFALN
+84 RLYKILAFVLLAINVVFAIAQIFLIFS
-99 LALALIQFF
+99 
-108 LILGLELTYSHG
+108 LELTYSHG
-120 VLDAMVQTTP
+120 TLDALVQTTP

-137 HAFLNLKFIL
+137 HAFLNFKL
-147 IAAAVCVV
+147 IAAFLAL
-155 SLIFLKFRLAI
+155 LIF
-166 CAEIKLIRAVK
+166 
-177 YLFWLSLCVFAA
+177 VFAA
-189 HAAYGTYVAKTSKM
+189 LRLRVSQRVRMKLCRAIKLVFLLSLLVFIAHAAFKSYVAKSSKM
-203 RATLIIALNEI
+203 RASIIIALNKI
-214 PLYNFA
+214 PIYNFA
-220 FVSKD
+220 FVTKD
-225 YFQKD
+225 YFGAD
-230 FKNER
+230 FKSVR
-235 ELDEIYERA
+235 ELQAGYQSI

-256 VSNVVFIIGE
+256 ISNVVFIIGE

-285 FQALERSGNLIAFS
+285 LQALEQSGNLIAFS

-326 RPWSANLDIVDFA
+326 RPWSANLDIVNLA

-351 QERYGKWAVA
+351 QERYGQWAVA
-361 SGAAANRADF
+361 SGASAQMTDHS
-371 TDFTNQIPVY
+371 DFTNQIPVY

-390 LLPSIKNF
+390 MLPSIKNF
-398 KSGARKFS
+398 KSGARKS
-406 SRRAGKGADLAN
+406 PLARKDEN
-418 AQKESA
+418 SA
-424 AQDGR
+424 AEVNGTQKK
-429 DKFFF
+429 DKFF
-434 IHLMGSHPNYE
+434 ILHLMGSHPSYE

-456 AEQISREPLDDGQ
+456 AADISREPLDEGQ

-575 ELPEYDPARSVIN
+575 DLPEYDPARSVIN
-588 ADFNASRP
+588 ANFNASRP
-596 RIIEGVDYDKIY
+596 RIIEGVDYDKVY

>member
-1 MDSKHG
+1 MSLAKNIG
-7 ALRAFLAEKLSFYAV
+7 AFLKDRFSLLSV
-22 FGGRALNAFLLIL
+22 FGGAVLNAYALVLVLNLALGLLLI
-35 ALNFAVWLLKSTHIS
+35 ARSGELLS
-50 ARPFFTTD
+50 AQA
-58 TLFFAAALICSIG
+58 LFFVASAICGVTI
-71 ILFLILYALSFYC
+71 IFFALYALSFYSA
-84 RKLYKFLIFALFALN
+84 RLYKILAFALLAINVVFAIAQIFLIFS
-99 LALALIQFF
+99 
-108 LILGLELTYSHG
+108 LELTYSHG
-120 VLDAMVQTTP
+120 TLDALVQTTP

-137 HAFLNLKFIL
+137 HAFLNFKL
-147 IAAAVCVV
+147 IAAFLAL
-155 SLIFLKFRLAI
+155 LIF
-166 CAEIKLIRAVK
+166 
-177 YLFWLSLCVFAA
+177 VFAA
-189 HAAYGTYVAKTSKM
+189 LRLRVSQRVRMKLCRAIKLAFLLSLLVFIAHAAFKSYVAKSSKM
-203 RATLIIALNEI
+203 RASIIIALNKI
-214 PLYNFA
+214 PIYNFA
-220 FVSKD
+220 FVTKD
-225 YFQKD
+225 YFGAD
-230 FKNER
+230 FKSVR
-235 ELDEIYERA
+235 ELQAGYQSI

-250 KTAPNR
+250 KTTPNR
-256 VSNVVFIIGE
+256 ISNVVFIIGE

-285 FQALERSGNLIAFS
+285 LQALEQSGNLIAFS

-326 RPWSANLDIVDFA
+326 RPWSANLDIVNLA

-351 QERYGKWAVA
+351 QERYGQWAVA
-361 SGAAANRADF
+361 SGASAQMTDHS
-371 TDFTNQIPVY
+371 DFTNQIPVY

-390 LLPSIKNF
+390 MLPSIKNF
-398 KSGARKFS
+398 KSGAKRSPLARKDES
-406 SRRAGKGADLAN
+406 
-418 AQKESA
+418 SA
-424 AQDGR
+424 AEAGGTQKK
-429 DKFFF
+429 DKFF
-434 IHLMGSHPNYE
+434 ILHLMGSHPSYE

-456 AEQISREPLDDGQ
+456 AADISREPLDEGQ

-546 LWARIAAAKD
+546 LWARIAAAKN

-575 ELPEYDPARSVIN
+575 DLPEYDPTRSVIN

-596 RIIEGVDYDKIY
+596 RIIEGVDYDKVY
-608 RLQKE
+608 KLQKE

>member
-1 MDSKHG
+1 M
-7 ALRAFLAEKLSFYAV
+7 
-22 FGGRALNAFLLIL
+22 LNAYTLVLVLNLALGLLLIARGGEL
-35 ALNFAVWLLKSTHIS
+35 LSAQALFFVAS
-50 ARPFFTTD
+50 AICGVTI
-58 TLFFAAALICSIG
+58 LFFA
-71 ILFLILYALSFYC
+71 LYALSFYSA
-84 RKLYKFLIFALFALN
+84 RLYKILAFALLAINAIFAIAQIFLIFS
-99 LALALIQFF
+99 
-108 LILGLELTYSHG
+108 LELTYSHG
-120 VLDAMVQTTP
+120 TLDALVQTTP

-137 HAFLNLKFIL
+137 HAFLNFKL
-147 IAAAVCVV
+147 IAAFLAL
-155 SLIFLKFRLAI
+155 LIFVIAALRLRVSQRARMKL
-166 CAEIKLIRAVK
+166 CRAIKLAF
-177 YLFWLSLCVFAA
+177 LLSLLVFIA
-189 HAAYGTYVAKTSKM
+189 HAAFKSYVAKSSKM
-203 RATLIIALNEI
+203 RASIIIALNKI
-214 PLYNFA
+214 PIYNFA
-220 FVSKD
+220 FVTKD
-225 YFQKD
+225 YFGAD
-230 FKNER
+230 FKSVR
-235 ELDEIYERA
+235 ELQAGYQSI

-256 VSNVVFIIGE
+256 ISNVVFIIGE

-285 FQALERSGNLIAFS
+285 LQALEQSGNLIAFS

-326 RPWSANLDIVDFA
+326 RPWSANLDIVNLA

-351 QERYGKWAVA
+351 QERYGQWAVA
-361 SGAAANRADF
+361 SGASAQMTDHS
-371 TDFTNQIPVY
+371 DFTNQIPVY

-390 LLPSIKNF
+390 MLPSIKNF
-398 KSGARKFS
+398 KSGAKRSPLARK
-406 SRRAGKGADLAN
+406 DEN
-418 AQKESA
+418 SA
-424 AQDGR
+424 AEAGGTQKK
-429 DKFFF
+429 DKFF
-434 IHLMGSHPNYE
+434 ILHLMGSHPSYE

-456 AEQISREPLDDGQ
+456 AADISREPLDEEQ

-546 LWARIAAAKD
+546 LWTRIAAAKN

-575 ELPEYDPARSVIN
+575 DLPEFDPARSVIN

-596 RIIEGVDYDKIY
+596 RIIEGVDYDKVY

>member
-1 MDSKHG
+1 MSLAKNIG
-7 ALRAFLAEKLSFYAV
+7 AFLKDRFSLLSVFDGAV
-22 FGGRALNAFLLIL
+22 LNAYTLVLVLNLALGLLLIARSGEL
-35 ALNFAVWLLKSTHIS
+35 LSAQALFFVAS
-50 ARPFFTTD
+50 AICGVTI
-58 TLFFAAALICSIG
+58 LFFA
-71 ILFLILYALSFYC
+71 LYALSFYSA
-84 RKLYKFLIFALFALN
+84 RLYKILAFTLLAINVAFAIAQIFLIFS
-99 LALALIQFF
+99 
-108 LILGLELTYSHG
+108 LELTYSHG
-120 VLDAMVQTTP
+120 TLDALVQTTP

-137 HAFLNLKFIL
+137 HAFLNFKL
-147 IAAAVCVV
+147 IAAFLAL
-155 SLIFLKFRLAI
+155 LIFVIAALRLRVSQRARMKL
-166 CAEIKLIRAVK
+166 CRAIKLAF
-177 YLFWLSLCVFAA
+177 LLSLLVFIA
-189 HAAYGTYVAKTSKM
+189 HAAFKSYVAKSSKM
-203 RATLIIALNEI
+203 RASIIIALNKI
-214 PLYNFA
+214 PIYNFA
-220 FVSKD
+220 FVTKD
-225 YFQKD
+225 YFGAD
-230 FKNER
+230 FKSVR
-235 ELDEIYERA
+235 ELQAGYQSI

-256 VSNVVFIIGE
+256 ISNVVFIIGE

-285 FQALERSGNLIAFS
+285 LQALEQSGNLIAFS

-326 RPWSANLDIVDFA
+326 RPWSANLDIVNLA

-351 QERYGKWAVA
+351 QERYGQWAVA
-361 SGAAANRADF
+361 SGASAQMTDHS
-371 TDFTNQIPVY
+371 DFTNQIPVY

-390 LLPSIKNF
+390 MLPSIKNF
-398 KSGARKFS
+398 KSGAKRSPLARKDES
-406 SRRAGKGADLAN
+406 
-418 AQKESA
+418 SA
-424 AQDGR
+424 AEVNGTQKK
-429 DKFFF
+429 DKFF
-434 IHLMGSHPNYE
+434 ILHLMGSHPSYE

-456 AEQISREPLDDGQ
+456 AADISREPLDEGQ

-575 ELPEYDPARSVIN
+575 DLPEYDPARSVIN

-596 RIIEGVDYDKIY
+596 RIIEGVDYDKVY

>member
-1 MDSKHG
+1 MSLVKNIG
-7 ALRAFLAEKLSFYAV
+7 AFLKDRFSLLSVFDGAV
-22 FGGRALNAFLLIL
+22 LNAYVLVLVLNLALGLLLI
-35 ALNFAVWLLKSTHIS
+35 ARGGELLS
-50 ARPFFTTD
+50 AQA
-58 TLFFAAALICSIG
+58 LFFVASAICGVTI
-71 ILFLILYALSFYC
+71 IFFALYALSFYSA
-84 RKLYKFLIFALFALN
+84 RLYKILAFALLAINVAFAIAQIFLIFS
-99 LALALIQFF
+99 
-108 LILGLELTYSHG
+108 LELTYSHG
-120 VLDAMVQTTP
+120 TLDALVQTTP

-137 HAFLNLKFIL
+137 HAFLNFKL
-147 IAAAVCVV
+147 IAAFLALLVFVIVALRLRV
-155 SLIFLKFRLAI
+155 SQRVRMKLCRA
-166 CAEIKLIRAVK
+166 IKLAF
-177 YLFWLSLCVFAA
+177 LLSLLVFIA
-189 HAAYGTYVAKTSKM
+189 HAAFKSYVAKSSKM
-203 RATLIIALNEI
+203 RASIIIALNKI
-214 PLYNFA
+214 PIYNFA
-220 FVSKD
+220 FVTKD
-225 YFQKD
+225 YFGAD
-230 FKNER
+230 FKSVR
-235 ELDEIYERA
+235 ELQAGYQSI

-256 VSNVVFIIGE
+256 ISNVVFIIGE

-285 FQALERSGNLIAFS
+285 LQALEKSGNLIAFS

-326 RPWSANLDIVDFA
+326 RPWSANLDIVNLA

-351 QERYGKWAVA
+351 QERYGQWAVA
-361 SGAAANRADF
+361 SGASAQMTDHS
-371 TDFTNQIPVY
+371 DFTNQIPVY

-390 LLPSIKNF
+390 MLPSIKNF
-398 KSGARKFS
+398 KSGAKKSPLARKDES
-406 SRRAGKGADLAN
+406 
-418 AQKESA
+418 SA
-424 AQDGR
+424 AEAGGTQKK
-429 DKFFF
+429 DKFF
-434 IHLMGSHPNYE
+434 ILHLMGSHPSYE

-456 AEQISREPLDDGQ
+456 AADISREPLDEGQ

-546 LWARIAAAKD
+546 LWARIAAAKN

-575 ELPEYDPARSVIN
+575 DLPEYDPARSVIN
-588 ADFNASRP
+588 VDFNASRP
-596 RIIEGVDYDKIY
+596 RIIEGVDYDKVY

>member
-1 MDSKHG
+1 MSLAKNIG
-7 ALRAFLAEKLSFYAV
+7 AFLKDRFSLLSVFDGAVLNTYALV
-22 FGGRALNAFLLIL
+22 LVLNLALGLLLI
-35 ALNFAVWLLKSTHIS
+35 
-50 ARPFFTTD
+50 ARSGELFSSQA
-58 TLFFAAALICSIG
+58 LFFAASAICG
-71 ILFLILYALSFYC
+71 VTILFFALYVLSFYSA
-84 RKLYKFLIFALFALN
+84 RLYKILAFALLALNVVFAIAQIFLIFS
-99 LALALIQFF
+99 
-108 LILGLELTYSHG
+108 LELTYSHG
-120 VLDAMVQTTP
+120 TLDALVQTTP

-137 HAFLNLKFIL
+137 HAFLNFKL
-147 IAAAVCVV
+147 IAAFLAL
-155 SLIFLKFRLAI
+155 LIF
-166 CAEIKLIRAVK
+166 
-177 YLFWLSLCVFAA
+177 VFAA
-189 HAAYGTYVAKTSKM
+189 LRLRVSQRVRMKLCRSIKLVFLLSLLVFIAHAAFKSYVAKSSKM
-203 RATLIIALNEI
+203 RASIIIALNKI
-214 PLYNFA
+214 PIYNFA
-220 FVSKD
+220 FVTKD
-225 YFQKD
+225 YFGAD
-230 FKNER
+230 FKSVR
-235 ELDEIYERA
+235 ELQAGYQSI

-250 KTAPNR
+250 KTTPNR
-256 VSNVVFIIGE
+256 ISNVVFIIGE

-285 FQALERSGNLIAFS
+285 LQALEQSGNLIAFS

-326 RPWSANLDIVDFA
+326 RPWSANLDIVNLA

-351 QERYGKWAVA
+351 QERYGQWAVA
-361 SGAAANRADF
+361 SGASAQMTDHS
-371 TDFTNQIPVY
+371 DFTNQIPVY

-390 LLPSIKNF
+390 MLPSIKNF
-398 KSGARKFS
+398 KSGAKRSPLARKDES
-406 SRRAGKGADLAN
+406 
-418 AQKESA
+418 SA
-424 AQDGR
+424 AEVNGTQKK
-429 DKFFF
+429 DKFF
-434 IHLMGSHPNYE
+434 ILHLMGSHPSYE

-456 AEQISREPLDDGQ
+456 AADISREPLDEEQ

-531 LIFMASDKFKEQNAD
+531 LIFIASDKFKEQNAD
-546 LWARIAAAKD
+546 LWARIAAAKG

-575 ELPEYDPARSVIN
+575 DLPEYDPARSVIN

-596 RIIEGVDYDKIY
+596 RIIEGVDYDKVY

>member
-1 MDSKHG
+1 MSLVKNIG
-7 ALRAFLAEKLSFYAV
+7 AFLKNRFSLLSVFDGAV
-22 FGGRALNAFLLIL
+22 LNAYTLVLVLNLALGLLLIARGGEL
-35 ALNFAVWLLKSTHIS
+35 FS
-50 ARPFFTTD
+50 AQA
-58 TLFFAAALICSIG
+58 LFFAASAICG
-71 ILFLILYALSFYC
+71 VTILFFALYALSFYSA
-84 RKLYKFLIFALFALN
+84 RLYKILSFALLALNAIFAIAQIFLIFS
-99 LALALIQFF
+99 
-108 LILGLELTYSHG
+108 LELTYSHG
-120 VLDAMVQTTP
+120 TLDALVQTTP

-137 HAFLNLKFIL
+137 HAFLNFKL
-147 IAAAVCVV
+147 IAAFLAL
-155 SLIFLKFRLAI
+155 LIFVIAALRLRVS
-166 CAEIKLIRAVK
+166 ERVRIKLCRAIK
-177 YLFWLSLCVFAA
+177 LAFLLSLLVFIA
-189 HAAYGTYVAKTSKM
+189 HAAFKSYIAKSSKM
-203 RATLIIALNEI
+203 RASVIIALNKI
-214 PLYNFA
+214 PIYNFA
-220 FVSKD
+220 FVTKD
-225 YFQKD
+225 YFGAD
-230 FKNER
+230 FKSVR
-235 ELDEIYERA
+235 ELQAGYQSI

-256 VSNVVFIIGE
+256 ISNVVFIIGE

-285 FQALERSGNLIAFS
+285 LQALEQSGNLIAFS

-326 RPWSANLDIVDFA
+326 RPWSANLDIVNLA

-351 QERYGKWAVA
+351 QERYGQWAVA
-361 SGAAANRADF
+361 SGASAQMTDHS
-371 TDFTNQIPVY
+371 DFTNQIPVY

-390 LLPSIKNF
+390 MLPSIKNF
-398 KSGARKFS
+398 KSGARKSPLARKDES
-406 SRRAGKGADLAN
+406 SAVEAN
-418 AQKESA
+418 STQKK
-424 AQDGR
+424 
-429 DKFFF
+429 DKFF
-434 IHLMGSHPNYE
+434 ILHLMGSHPSYE

-456 AEQISREPLDDGQ
+456 AADISREPLDGGQ

-561 DDLIHAIAEILEMT
+561 DDLIHAITEILEMT
-575 ELPEYDPARSVIN
+575 GLPEFDPARSVIN

-596 RIIEGVDYDKIY
+596 RIIEGVDYDKVY

>member
-1 MDSKHG
+1 MSLAKNIG
-7 ALRAFLAEKLSFYAV
+7 AFLKDRFSLLSVFDGAV
-22 FGGRALNAFLLIL
+22 LNAYALVL
-35 ALNFAVWLLKSTHIS
+35 ALNLSLGLLIIARGGELLS
-50 ARPFFTTD
+50 AQALFFVASAICGVTI
-58 TLFFAAALICSIG
+58 LFFA
-71 ILFLILYALSFYC
+71 LYALSFYSA
-84 RKLYKFLIFALFALN
+84 RLYKILAFTLLAINVAFAIAQIFLIFS
-99 LALALIQFF
+99 
-108 LILGLELTYSHG
+108 LELTYSHG
-120 VLDAMVQTTP
+120 TLDALVQTTP

-137 HAFLNLKFIL
+137 HAFLNSKL
-147 IAAAVCVV
+147 IAAFLALLVFVIAVLRLRV
-155 SLIFLKFRLAI
+155 SERVRMKLCRA
-166 CAEIKLIRAVK
+166 IKLVF
-177 YLFWLSLCVFAA
+177 LLSLLVFAA
-189 HAAYGTYVAKTSKM
+189 HTAFKTYVAKSSKM
-203 RATLIIALNEI
+203 RASVIIALNKI
-214 PLYNFA
+214 PIYNFA
-220 FVSKD
+220 FVTKD
-225 YFQKD
+225 YFGAD
-230 FKNER
+230 FKSVR
-235 ELDEIYERA
+235 ELQAGYQSI

-256 VSNVVFIIGE
+256 ISNVVFIIGE

-285 FQALERSGNLIAFS
+285 LQALEQSGNLIAFS

-326 RPWSANLDIVDFA
+326 RPWSANLDIVNLA

-351 QERYGKWAVA
+351 QERYGQWAVA
-361 SGAAANRADF
+361 SGASAQMTDHS
-371 TDFTNQIPVY
+371 DFTNQIPVY

-390 LLPSIKNF
+390 MLPSIKNF
-398 KSGARKFS
+398 KSGARKS
-406 SRRAGKGADLAN
+406 PLAR
-418 AQKESA
+418 KDESSA
-424 AQDGR
+424 AEVNGTQKK
-429 DKFFF
+429 DKFF
-434 IHLMGSHPNYE
+434 ILHLMGSHPSYE

-456 AEQISREPLDDGQ
+456 AADISREPLDEGQ

-561 DDLIHAIAEILEMT
+561 DDLIHAIAEILEIT
-575 ELPEYDPARSVIN
+575 DLPEYDPTRSVIN

-596 RIIEGVDYDKIY
+596 RIIEGVDYDKVY
-608 RLQKE
+608 KLQKE

>member
-1 MDSKHG
+1 MSLVKNIG
-7 ALRAFLAEKLSFYAV
+7 AFLKDRFSLLSVFDGAV
-22 FGGRALNAFLLIL
+22 LNAYALVLVLNLALGLLLIARGGEL
-35 ALNFAVWLLKSTHIS
+35 LSAQALFFVAS
-50 ARPFFTTD
+50 AICGVTI
-58 TLFFAAALICSIG
+58 LFFA
-71 ILFLILYALSFYC
+71 LYALSFYSA
-84 RKLYKFLIFALFALN
+84 RLYKILAFALLAINVTFAIAQIFLIFS
-99 LALALIQFF
+99 
-108 LILGLELTYSHG
+108 LELTYSHG
-120 VLDAMVQTTP
+120 TLDALVQTTP

-137 HAFLNLKFIL
+137 HAFLNFKL
-147 IAAAVCVV
+147 IAAFLAL
-155 SLIFLKFRLAI
+155 LIFVITALRLRVSQRVRMKL
-166 CAEIKLIRAVK
+166 CRSIKLVF
-177 YLFWLSLCVFAA
+177 LLSLLVFIA
-189 HAAYGTYVAKTSKM
+189 HAAFKSYVAKSSKM
-203 RATLIIALNEI
+203 RASIIIALNKI
-214 PLYNFA
+214 PIYNFA
-220 FVSKD
+220 FVTKD
-225 YFQKD
+225 YFGAD
-230 FKNER
+230 FKSVR
-235 ELDEIYERA
+235 ELQAGYQSI

-250 KTAPNR
+250 KTTPNR
-256 VSNVVFIIGE
+256 ISNVVFIIGE

-285 FQALERSGNLIAFS
+285 LQALEQSGNLIAFS

-326 RPWSANLDIVDFA
+326 RPWSANLDIVNLA

-351 QERYGKWAVA
+351 QERYGQWAVA
-361 SGAAANRADF
+361 SGASAQMTDHS
-371 TDFTNQIPVY
+371 DFTNQIPVY

-390 LLPSIKNF
+390 MLPSIKNF
-398 KSGARKFS
+398 KSGARKS
-406 SRRAGKGADLAN
+406 PLARKDEN
-418 AQKESA
+418 SA
-424 AQDGR
+424 AEVNGTQKK
-429 DKFFF
+429 DKFF
-434 IHLMGSHPNYE
+434 ILHLMGSHPSYE

-456 AEQISREPLDDGQ
+456 AADISREPLDEGQ

-575 ELPEYDPARSVIN
+575 DLPEYDPARSVIN
-588 ADFNASRP
+588 ANFNASRP
-596 RIIEGVDYDKIY
+596 RIIEGVDYDKVY

>member
-1 MDSKHG
+1 MSLAKNIGVFLKDRFSLLSVFDG
-7 ALRAFLAEKLSFYAV
+7 AV
-22 FGGRALNAFLLIL
+22 LNAYALVL
-35 ALNFAVWLLKSTHIS
+35 ALNLSLGLLLIARGGELLS
-50 ARPFFTTD
+50 AQA
-58 TLFFAAALICSIG
+58 LFFAASAICG
-71 ILFLILYALSFYC
+71 VTILFFALYALSFYSA
-84 RKLYKFLIFALFALN
+84 RLYKILAFALLALNVVFAIAQIFLIFS
-99 LALALIQFF
+99 
-108 LILGLELTYSHG
+108 LELTYSHG
-120 VLDAMVQTTP
+120 TLDALVQTTP

-137 HAFLNLKFIL
+137 HAFLNFKL
-147 IAAAVCVV
+147 IAAFLAL
-155 SLIFLKFRLAI
+155 LIF
-166 CAEIKLIRAVK
+166 
-177 YLFWLSLCVFAA
+177 VFAA
-189 HAAYGTYVAKTSKM
+189 LRLRVSQRVRMKLCRAIKLAFLLSLLVFIAHAAFKSYVAKSSKM
-203 RATLIIALNEI
+203 RASIIIALNKI
-214 PLYNFA
+214 PIYNFA
-220 FVSKD
+220 FVTKD
-225 YFQKD
+225 YFGAD
-230 FKNER
+230 FKSVR
-235 ELDEIYERA
+235 ELQAGYQSI

-256 VSNVVFIIGE
+256 ISNVVFIIGE

-285 FQALERSGNLIAFS
+285 LQALEQSGNLIAFS

-326 RPWSANLDIVDFA
+326 RPWNANLDIVNLA

-351 QERYGKWAVA
+351 QERYGQWAVA
-361 SGAAANRADF
+361 SGASAQMTDHS
-371 TDFTNQIPVY
+371 DFTNQIPVY

-390 LLPSIKNF
+390 MLPSIKNF
-398 KSGARKFS
+398 KSGVKRSPLARKDES
-406 SRRAGKGADLAN
+406 
-418 AQKESA
+418 SA
-424 AQDGR
+424 AEVNGTQKK
-429 DKFFF
+429 DKFF
-434 IHLMGSHPNYE
+434 ILHLMGSHPSYE

-456 AEQISREPLDDGQ
+456 AADISREPLDEGQ

-575 ELPEYDPARSVIN
+575 DLPEYNPARSVIN

-596 RIIEGVDYDKIY
+596 RIIEGVDYDKVY

>member
-1 MDSKHG
+1 MSLAKNIG
-7 ALRAFLAEKLSFYAV
+7 AFLKDRFSLLSVFDGAV
-22 FGGRALNAFLLIL
+22 LNAYVLVLVLNLALGLLLI
-35 ALNFAVWLLKSTHIS
+35 ARSGELLS
-50 ARPFFTTD
+50 AQA
-58 TLFFAAALICSIG
+58 LFFAASAICG
-71 ILFLILYALSFYC
+71 VTILFFALYALSFYSA
-84 RKLYKFLIFALFALN
+84 RLYKILAFVLLAINVVFAIAQIFLIFS
-99 LALALIQFF
+99 
-108 LILGLELTYSHG
+108 LELTYSHG
-120 VLDAMVQTTP
+120 TLDALVQTTP

-137 HAFLNLKFIL
+137 HAFLNFKL
-147 IAAAVCVV
+147 IAAFLAL
-155 SLIFLKFRLAI
+155 LIF
-166 CAEIKLIRAVK
+166 
-177 YLFWLSLCVFAA
+177 VFAA
-189 HAAYGTYVAKTSKM
+189 LRLRVSQRVRMKLCRAIKLVFLLSLLVFIAHAAFKRYVAKSSKM
-203 RATLIIALNEI
+203 RASVIIALNKI
-214 PLYNFA
+214 PIYNFA
-220 FVSKD
+220 FVTKD
-225 YFQKD
+225 YFGAD
-230 FKNER
+230 FKSVR
-235 ELDEIYERA
+235 ELQAGYQSI

-256 VSNVVFIIGE
+256 ISNVVFIIGE

-285 FQALERSGNLIAFS
+285 LQALEQSGNLIAFS

-326 RPWSANLDIVDFA
+326 RPWSANLDIVNLA

-351 QERYGKWAVA
+351 QERYGQWAVA
-361 SGAAANRADF
+361 SGASAQMTDHS
-371 TDFTNQIPVY
+371 DFTNQIPVY

-390 LLPSIKNF
+390 MLPSIKNF
-398 KSGARKFS
+398 KSGARKS
-406 SRRAGKGADLAN
+406 PLARKDEN
-418 AQKESA
+418 SA
-424 AQDGR
+424 AEVNGTQKK
-429 DKFFF
+429 DKFF
-434 IHLMGSHPNYE
+434 ILHLMGSHPSYE

-456 AEQISREPLDDGQ
+456 AADISREPLDEGQ

-575 ELPEYDPARSVIN
+575 DLPEYDPARSVIN
-588 ADFNASRP
+588 ANFNASRP
-596 RIIEGVDYDKIY
+596 RIIEGVDYDKVY

>member
-1 MDSKHG
+1 MSLVKNIG
-7 ALRAFLAEKLSFYAV
+7 AFLKDRFSLLSV
-22 FGGRALNAFLLIL
+22 FGGAVLNAYTLVLVLNLALGLLLIARGGEL
-35 ALNFAVWLLKSTHIS
+35 LSAQALFFVAS
-50 ARPFFTTD
+50 AICGVTILFFT
-58 TLFFAAALICSIG
+58 
-71 ILFLILYALSFYC
+71 LYALSFYSA
-84 RKLYKFLIFALFALN
+84 RLYKILAFALLAINVAFSIAQIFLIFS
-99 LALALIQFF
+99 
-108 LILGLELTYSHG
+108 LELTYSHG
-120 VLDAMVQTTP
+120 TLDALVQTTP

-137 HAFLNLKFIL
+137 HAFLNFKL
-147 IAAAVCVV
+147 IAAFLAL
-155 SLIFLKFRLAI
+155 LIF
-166 CAEIKLIRAVK
+166 
-177 YLFWLSLCVFAA
+177 VFAA
-189 HAAYGTYVAKTSKM
+189 LRLRVSQRVRMKLCRAIKLAFLLSLLVFIAHAAFKSYVAKSSKM
-203 RATLIIALNEI
+203 RASIIIALNKI
-214 PLYNFA
+214 PIYNFA
-220 FVSKD
+220 FVTKD
-225 YFQKD
+225 YFGAD
-230 FKNER
+230 FKSVR
-235 ELDEIYERA
+235 ELQAGYQSI

-256 VSNVVFIIGE
+256 ISNVVFIIGE

-285 FQALERSGNLIAFS
+285 LQALERSGNLIAFS

-326 RPWSANLDIVDFA
+326 RPWSANLDIVNLA

-351 QERYGKWAVA
+351 QERYGQWAVA
-361 SGAAANRADF
+361 SGASAQMTDHS
-371 TDFTNQIPVY
+371 DFTNQIPVY

-390 LLPSIKNF
+390 MLPSIKNF
-398 KSGARKFS
+398 KSGAKRSPLARKDES
-406 SRRAGKGADLAN
+406 
-418 AQKESA
+418 SA
-424 AQDGR
+424 AEVNGTQKK
-429 DKFFF
+429 DKFF
-434 IHLMGSHPNYE
+434 ILHLMGSHPSYE

-456 AEQISREPLDDGQ
+456 AADISREPLDEGQ

-575 ELPEYDPARSVIN
+575 DLPEFDPARSVIN

-596 RIIEGVDYDKIY
+596 RIIEGVDYDKVY

>member
-1 MDSKHG
+1 MSLAKNIG
-7 ALRAFLAEKLSFYAV
+7 AFLKDRFSLLSV
-22 FGGRALNAFLLIL
+22 FGGAVLNAYTLVLVLNLALGLLLI
-35 ALNFAVWLLKSTHIS
+35 ARSGELLS
-50 ARPFFTTD
+50 AQA
-58 TLFFAAALICSIG
+58 LFFAASAICG
-71 ILFLILYALSFYC
+71 VTILFFALYALSFYSA
-84 RKLYKFLIFALFALN
+84 RLYKILAFALLAINVIFAIAQIFLIFS
-99 LALALIQFF
+99 
-108 LILGLELTYSHG
+108 LELTYSHG
-120 VLDAMVQTTP
+120 TLDALVQTTP

-137 HAFLNLKFIL
+137 HAFLNFKL
-147 IAAAVCVV
+147 IAAFLAL
-155 SLIFLKFRLAI
+155 LIF
-166 CAEIKLIRAVK
+166 
-177 YLFWLSLCVFAA
+177 VFAA
-189 HAAYGTYVAKTSKM
+189 LRLRVSQRARMKLCRAIKLAFLLSLLVFIAHAAFKSYVAKSSKM
-203 RATLIIALNEI
+203 RASIIIALNKI
-214 PLYNFA
+214 PIYNFA
-220 FVSKD
+220 FVTKD
-225 YFQKD
+225 YFGAD
-230 FKNER
+230 FKSVR
-235 ELDEIYERA
+235 ELQAGYQSI

-256 VSNVVFIIGE
+256 ISNVVFIIGE

-285 FQALERSGNLIAFS
+285 LQALEQSGNLIAFS

-326 RPWSANLDIVDFA
+326 RPWSANLDIVNLA

-351 QERYGKWAVA
+351 QERYGQWAVA
-361 SGAAANRADF
+361 SGASAQMTDHS
-371 TDFTNQIPVY
+371 DFTNQIPVY

-390 LLPSIKNF
+390 MLPSIKNF
-398 KSGARKFS
+398 KSGARKS
-406 SRRAGKGADLAN
+406 PLAR
-418 AQKESA
+418 KDESSA
-424 AQDGR
+424 AEVNGTQKK
-429 DKFFF
+429 DKFF
-434 IHLMGSHPNYE
+434 ILHLMGSHPSYE

-456 AEQISREPLDDGQ
+456 AADISREPLDEGQ

-546 LWARIAAAKD
+546 LWTRIAAAKD

-596 RIIEGVDYDKIY
+596 RIIEGVDYDKVY
-608 RLQKE
+608 KLQKE

>member
-1 MDSKHG
+1 MSLVKNIG
-7 ALRAFLAEKLSFYAV
+7 AFLKDRFSLLSV
-22 FGGRALNAFLLIL
+22 FGGAVLNAYTLVLVLNLALGLLLIARGGEL
-35 ALNFAVWLLKSTHIS
+35 LSAQALFFVAS
-50 ARPFFTTD
+50 AICGVTI
-58 TLFFAAALICSIG
+58 LFFA
-71 ILFLILYALSFYC
+71 LYALSFYSA
-84 RKLYKFLIFALFALN
+84 RLYKILAFALLAINAIFAIAQIFLIFS
-99 LALALIQFF
+99 
-108 LILGLELTYSHG
+108 LELTYSHG
-120 VLDAMVQTTP
+120 TLDALVQTTP

-137 HAFLNLKFIL
+137 HAFLNFKL
-147 IAAAVCVV
+147 IAAFLAL
-155 SLIFLKFRLAI
+155 LIFVIAALRLRVSQRARMKL
-166 CAEIKLIRAVK
+166 CRAIKLAF
-177 YLFWLSLCVFAA
+177 LLSLLVFIA
-189 HAAYGTYVAKTSKM
+189 HAAFKSYVAKSSKM
-203 RATLIIALNEI
+203 RASIIIALNKI
-214 PLYNFA
+214 PIYNFA
-220 FVSKD
+220 FVTKD
-225 YFQKD
+225 YFGAD
-230 FKNER
+230 FKSVR
-235 ELDEIYERA
+235 ELQAGYQSI

-250 KTAPNR
+250 KTAPNHI
-256 VSNVVFIIGE
+256 SNVVFIIGE

-285 FQALERSGNLIAFS
+285 LQALEQSGNLIAFS

-326 RPWSANLDIVDFA
+326 RPWSANLDIVNLA

-351 QERYGKWAVA
+351 QERYGQWAVA
-361 SGAAANRADF
+361 SGASAQMTDHS
-371 TDFTNQIPVY
+371 DFTNQIPVY

-390 LLPSIKNF
+390 MLPSIKNF
-398 KSGARKFS
+398 KSGAKRSPLARKDES
-406 SRRAGKGADLAN
+406 PIVGVND
-418 AQKESA
+418 AQKK
-424 AQDGR
+424 
-429 DKFFF
+429 DKFF
-434 IHLMGSHPNYE
+434 ILHLMGSHPSYE

-456 AEQISREPLDDGQ
+456 AADISREPLDEGQ

-575 ELPEYDPARSVIN
+575 DLPEYDPARSVIN

-596 RIIEGVDYDKIY
+596 RIIEGVDYDKVY

>member
-1 MDSKHG
+1 MSLAKNIG
-7 ALRAFLAEKLSFYAV
+7 AFLKDRFSLLSVFDGAV
-22 FGGRALNAFLLIL
+22 LNAYTLVLVLNLALGLLLI
-35 ALNFAVWLLKSTHIS
+35 ARGGELLS
-50 ARPFFTTD
+50 AQA
-58 TLFFAAALICSIG
+58 LFFVASAICGVTI
-71 ILFLILYALSFYC
+71 IFFALYALSFYSA
-84 RKLYKFLIFALFALN
+84 RLYKILAFALLAINVAFAIAQIFLIFS
-99 LALALIQFF
+99 
-108 LILGLELTYSHG
+108 LELTYSHG
-120 VLDAMVQTTP
+120 TLDALVQTTP

-137 HAFLNLKFIL
+137 HAFLNFKL
-147 IAAAVCVV
+147 IAAFLAL
-155 SLIFLKFRLAI
+155 LIFVITALRLRVSQRVRMKL
-166 CAEIKLIRAVK
+166 CRSIKLVF
-177 YLFWLSLCVFAA
+177 LLSLLVFIA
-189 HAAYGTYVAKTSKM
+189 HAAFKSYVAKSSKM
-203 RATLIIALNEI
+203 RASIIIALNKI
-214 PLYNFA
+214 PIYNFA
-220 FVSKD
+220 FVTKD
-225 YFQKD
+225 YFGAD
-230 FKNER
+230 FKSVR
-235 ELDEIYERA
+235 ELQAGYQSI

-250 KTAPNR
+250 KTTPNR
-256 VSNVVFIIGE
+256 ISNVVFIIGE

-285 FQALERSGNLIAFS
+285 LQALEQSGNLIAFS

-326 RPWSANLDIVDFA
+326 RPWSANLDIVNLA

-351 QERYGKWAVA
+351 QERYGQWAVA
-361 SGAAANRADF
+361 SGASAQMTDHS
-371 TDFTNQIPVY
+371 DFTNQIPVY

-390 LLPSIKNF
+390 MLPSIKNF
-398 KSGARKFS
+398 KSGAKRSPLARKDES
-406 SRRAGKGADLAN
+406 
-418 AQKESA
+418 SA
-424 AQDGR
+424 AEVGGAQMK
-429 DKFFF
+429 DKFF
-434 IHLMGSHPNYE
+434 ILHLMGSHPSYE

-456 AEQISREPLDDGQ
+456 AADISREPLDEGQ

-575 ELPEYDPARSVIN
+575 DLPEFDPARSVIN

-596 RIIEGVDYDKIY
+596 RIIEGVDYDKVY

>member
-1 MDSKHG
+1 MSLAKNIG
-7 ALRAFLAEKLSFYAV
+7 AFLKDRFSLLSVFDGAV
-22 FGGRALNAFLLIL
+22 LNAYALVL
-35 ALNFAVWLLKSTHIS
+35 ALNLSLGLLLIARGGELLS
-50 ARPFFTTD
+50 AQA
-58 TLFFAAALICSIG
+58 LFFAASAICGVTI
-71 ILFLILYALSFYC
+71 FFFALYALSFYSA
-84 RKLYKFLIFALFALN
+84 RLYKILAFALLALNVVFAIAQIFLIFS
-99 LALALIQFF
+99 
-108 LILGLELTYSHG
+108 LELTYSHG
-120 VLDAMVQTTP
+120 TLDALVQTTP

-137 HAFLNLKFIL
+137 HAFLNFKL
-147 IAAAVCVV
+147 IAAFLAL
-155 SLIFLKFRLAI
+155 LIFVIAALRLRVSQRARMKL
-166 CAEIKLIRAVK
+166 CRAIKLAF
-177 YLFWLSLCVFAA
+177 LLSLLVFIA
-189 HAAYGTYVAKTSKM
+189 HAAFKSYVAKSSKM
-203 RATLIIALNEI
+203 RASIIIALNKI
-214 PLYNFA
+214 PIYNFA
-220 FVSKD
+220 FVTKD
-225 YFQKD
+225 YFGAD
-230 FKNER
+230 FKSVR
-235 ELDEIYERA
+235 ELQAGYQSI

-250 KTAPNR
+250 KTTPNR
-256 VSNVVFIIGE
+256 ISNVVFIIGE

-285 FQALERSGNLIAFS
+285 LQALEQSGNLIAFS

-326 RPWSANLDIVDFA
+326 RPWSANLDIVNLA

-351 QERYGKWAVA
+351 QERYGQWAVA
-361 SGAAANRADF
+361 SGASAQMTDHS
-371 TDFTNQIPVY
+371 DFTNQIPVY

-390 LLPSIKNF
+390 MLPSIKNF
-398 KSGARKFS
+398 KSGAKKSPLARKDES
-406 SRRAGKGADLAN
+406 
-418 AQKESA
+418 SA
-424 AQDGR
+424 AEVNGTQKK
-429 DKFFF
+429 DKFF
-434 IHLMGSHPNYE
+434 ILHLMGSHPSYE
-445 FRYPKSFAKFS
+445 FRYPKSFTKFS
-456 AEQISREPLDDGQ
+456 AADISREPLDEGQ

-490 YKIFASDN
+490 YKIFADDN

-546 LWARIAAAKD
+546 LWARIAAAKN

-575 ELPEYDPARSVIN
+575 DLPEYDPTRSVIN

-596 RIIEGVDYDKIY
+596 RIIEGVDYDKVY

>member
-1 MDSKHG
+1 MSLAKNIG
-7 ALRAFLAEKLSFYAV
+7 AFLKDRFSLLSVFDGAV
-22 FGGRALNAFLLIL
+22 LNAYTLVLVLNLALGLLLI
-35 ALNFAVWLLKSTHIS
+35 ARGGELLS
-50 ARPFFTTD
+50 AQA
-58 TLFFAAALICSIG
+58 LFFVASAICGVTI
-71 ILFLILYALSFYC
+71 IFFALYALSFYSA
-84 RKLYKFLIFALFALN
+84 RLYKILAFALLAINVAFAIAQIFLIFS
-99 LALALIQFF
+99 
-108 LILGLELTYSHG
+108 LELTYSHG
-120 VLDAMVQTTP
+120 TLDALVQTTP

-137 HAFLNLKFIL
+137 HAFLNFKL
-147 IAAAVCVV
+147 IATFLAL
-155 SLIFLKFRLAI
+155 LIFVITALRLRVSQRVRMKL
-166 CAEIKLIRAVK
+166 CRSIKLVF
-177 YLFWLSLCVFAA
+177 LLSLLVFIA
-189 HAAYGTYVAKTSKM
+189 HAAFKSYVAKSSKM
-203 RATLIIALNEI
+203 RASIIIALNKI
-214 PLYNFA
+214 PIYNFA
-220 FVSKD
+220 FVTKD
-225 YFQKD
+225 YFGAD
-230 FKNER
+230 FKSVR
-235 ELDEIYERA
+235 ELQAGYQSI

-250 KTAPNR
+250 KTVPNR
-256 VSNVVFIIGE
+256 ISNVVFIIGE

-285 FQALERSGNLIAFS
+285 LQALEQSGNLIAFS

-326 RPWSANLDIVDFA
+326 RPWSANLDIVNLA

-351 QERYGKWAVA
+351 QERYGQWAVA
-361 SGAAANRADF
+361 SGASAQMTDHS
-371 TDFTNQIPVY
+371 DFTNQIPVY

-390 LLPSIKNF
+390 MLPSIKNF
-398 KSGARKFS
+398 KSGAKRSPLARKDES
-406 SRRAGKGADLAN
+406 
-418 AQKESA
+418 SA
-424 AQDGR
+424 AEVNGTQKK
-429 DKFFF
+429 DKFF
-434 IHLMGSHPNYE
+434 ILHLMGSHPSYE

-456 AEQISREPLDDGQ
+456 AADISREPLDEGQ

-490 YKIFASDN
+490 YKIFADDN

-575 ELPEYDPARSVIN
+575 DLPEYDPTRSVIN

-596 RIIEGVDYDKIY
+596 RIIEGVDYDKVY

>member
-1 MDSKHG
+1 MSLAKNIS
-7 ALRAFLAEKLSFYAV
+7 AFLKDRFSLLSVFDGAV
-22 FGGRALNAFLLIL
+22 LNAYALVL
-35 ALNFAVWLLKSTHIS
+35 ALNLSLGLLLI
-50 ARPFFTTD
+50 ARGSEILPAQA
-58 TLFFAAALICSIG
+58 LFFVASAICGVTI
-71 ILFLILYALSFYC
+71 IFFALYALSFYSA
-84 RKLYKFLIFALFALN
+84 RLYKILAFALLAINVAFAIAQIFLIFS
-99 LALALIQFF
+99 
-108 LILGLELTYSHG
+108 LELTYSHG
-120 VLDAMVQTTP
+120 TLDALVQTTP

-137 HAFLNLKFIL
+137 HAFLNFKL
-147 IAAAVCVV
+147 IAAFLAL
-155 SLIFLKFRLAI
+155 LIF
-166 CAEIKLIRAVK
+166 
-177 YLFWLSLCVFAA
+177 VFAA
-189 HAAYGTYVAKTSKM
+189 LRLRVSQRARMKLCRAIKLAFLLSLLVFIAHAAFKSYVAKSSKM
-203 RATLIIALNEI
+203 RASIIIALNKI
-214 PLYNFA
+214 PIYNFA
-220 FVSKD
+220 FVTKD
-225 YFQKD
+225 YFGAD
-230 FKNER
+230 FKSVR
-235 ELDEIYERA
+235 ELQAGYQSI

-256 VSNVVFIIGE
+256 ISNVVFIIGE

-285 FQALERSGNLIAFS
+285 LQALEQSGNLIAFS

-326 RPWSANLDIVDFA
+326 RPWSANLDIVNLA

-351 QERYGKWAVA
+351 QERYGQWAVA
-361 SGAAANRADF
+361 SGASAQMTDHS
-371 TDFTNQIPVY
+371 DFTNQIPVY

-390 LLPSIKNF
+390 MLPSIKNF
-398 KSGARKFS
+398 KSGVRKSPLARKDES
-406 SRRAGKGADLAN
+406 
-418 AQKESA
+418 SA
-424 AQDGR
+424 AEADGTQKK
-429 DKFFF
+429 DKFF
-434 IHLMGSHPNYE
+434 ILHLMGSHPSYE

-456 AEQISREPLDDGQ
+456 AADISREPLDEGQ

-575 ELPEYDPARSVIN
+575 DLPEYDPTRSVIN

-596 RIIEGVDYDKIY
+596 RIIEGVDYDKVY
-608 RLQKE
+608 KLQKE

>member
-1 MDSKHG
+1 MSLAKNIG
-7 ALRAFLAEKLSFYAV
+7 AFLKDRFSLLSVFDGAV
-22 FGGRALNAFLLIL
+22 LNAYALVL
-35 ALNFAVWLLKSTHIS
+35 ALNLSLGLLLIARSGELFS
-50 ARPFFTTD
+50 AQA
-58 TLFFAAALICSIG
+58 LFFAASTICSVT
-71 ILFLILYALSFYC
+71 ILFFALYALSFYSA
-84 RKLYKFLIFALFALN
+84 RLYKILAFALLAINVAFAIAQIFLIFS
-99 LALALIQFF
+99 
-108 LILGLELTYSHG
+108 LELTYSHG
-120 VLDAMVQTTP
+120 TLDALVQTTP

-137 HAFLNLKFIL
+137 HAFLNFKL
-147 IAAAVCVV
+147 IAA
-155 SLIFLKFRLAI
+155 FLALLVFVIVALRLRVGQRARMKL
-166 CAEIKLIRAVK
+166 CRAIKLAF
-177 YLFWLSLCVFAA
+177 LLSLLVFIA
-189 HAAYGTYVAKTSKM
+189 HAAFKSYVAKSSKM
-203 RATLIIALNEI
+203 RASIIIALNKI
-214 PLYNFA
+214 PIYNFA
-220 FVSKD
+220 FVTKD
-225 YFQKD
+225 YFGAD
-230 FKNER
+230 FKSVR
-235 ELDEIYERA
+235 ELQAGYQSI

-256 VSNVVFIIGE
+256 ISNVVFIIGE

-285 FQALERSGNLIAFS
+285 LQALEQSGNLITFS

-326 RPWSANLDIVDFA
+326 RPWSANLDIVNLA

-351 QERYGKWAVA
+351 QERYGQWAVA
-361 SGAAANRADF
+361 SGASAQMTDHS
-371 TDFTNQIPVY
+371 DFTNQIPVY

-390 LLPSIKNF
+390 MLPSIKNF
-398 KSGARKFS
+398 KSGAKRSPLARKDES
-406 SRRAGKGADLAN
+406 SAAEAGG
-418 AQKESA
+418 AQKK
-424 AQDGR
+424 
-429 DKFFF
+429 DKFF
-434 IHLMGSHPNYE
+434 ILHLMGSHPSYE

-456 AEQISREPLDDGQ
+456 AADISREPLDEGQ

-575 ELPEYDPARSVIN
+575 DLPEFDPARSVIN

-596 RIIEGVDYDKIY
+596 RIIEGVDYDKVY

>member
-1 MDSKHG
+1 MSLAKNIG
-7 ALRAFLAEKLSFYAV
+7 AFLKDRFSLLSVFDGAV
-22 FGGRALNAFLLIL
+22 LNAYVLVLVLNLVLGLLLIARGGEL
-35 ALNFAVWLLKSTHIS
+35 LSAQALFFVAS
-50 ARPFFTTD
+50 AICGVTI
-58 TLFFAAALICSIG
+58 LFFA
-71 ILFLILYALSFYC
+71 LYALSFYSA
-84 RKLYKFLIFALFALN
+84 RLYKILAFALLAINVAFAIAQIFLIFS
-99 LALALIQFF
+99 
-108 LILGLELTYSHG
+108 LELTYSHG
-120 VLDAMVQTTP
+120 TLDALVQTTP

-137 HAFLNLKFIL
+137 HAFLNFKL
-147 IAAAVCVV
+147 IAAFLAL
-155 SLIFLKFRLAI
+155 LIFVITALRLRVSQRARMKL
-166 CAEIKLIRAVK
+166 CRAIKLAF
-177 YLFWLSLCVFAA
+177 LLSLLVFIA
-189 HAAYGTYVAKTSKM
+189 HAAFKSYVAKSSKM
-203 RATLIIALNEI
+203 RASIIIALNKI
-214 PLYNFA
+214 PIYNFA
-220 FVSKD
+220 FVTKD
-225 YFQKD
+225 YFGAD
-230 FKNER
+230 FKSVR
-235 ELDEIYERA
+235 ELQAGYQSI

-256 VSNVVFIIGE
+256 ISNVVFIIGE

-285 FQALERSGNLIAFS
+285 LQALEQSGNLIAFS

-326 RPWSANLDIVDFA
+326 RPWSANLDIVNLA

-351 QERYGKWAVA
+351 QERYGQWAVA
-361 SGAAANRADF
+361 SGASAQMTDHS
-371 TDFTNQIPVY
+371 DFTNQIPVY

-390 LLPSIKNF
+390 MLPSIKNF
-398 KSGARKFS
+398 KSGAKRSPLARKDES
-406 SRRAGKGADLAN
+406 SAAEVGN
-418 AQKESA
+418 AQMK
-424 AQDGR
+424 
-429 DKFFF
+429 DKFF
-434 IHLMGSHPNYE
+434 ILHLMGSHPSYE

-456 AEQISREPLDDGQ
+456 AADISREPLDEGQ

-575 ELPEYDPARSVIN
+575 DLPEYDPSRSVIN

-596 RIIEGVDYDKIY
+596 RIIEGVDYDKVY

>member
-1 MDSKHG
+1 MSLAKNIG
-7 ALRAFLAEKLSFYAV
+7 AFLKDRFSLLSVFDGAV
-22 FGGRALNAFLLIL
+22 LNAY
-35 ALNFAVWLLKSTHIS
+35 
-50 ARPFFTTD
+50 
-58 TLFFAAALICSIG
+58 TLVLV
-71 ILFLILYALSFYC
+71 
-84 RKLYKFLIFALFALN
+84 LN
-99 LALALIQFF
+99 LALGLLLIARGGELLSAQALFFVASAICGVTILFFALYAFSFYSARLYKILAFALLALNVVFAIAQIF
-108 LILGLELTYSHG
+108 LIFSLELTYSHG
-120 VLDAMVQTTP
+120 TLDALVQTTP

-137 HAFLNLKFIL
+137 HAFLNFKL
-147 IAAAVCVV
+147 IAA
-155 SLIFLKFRLAI
+155 FLALLVF
-166 CAEIKLIRAVK
+166 
-177 YLFWLSLCVFAA
+177 VFAA
-189 HAAYGTYVAKTSKM
+189 LRLRVSQRVRMKLCRAIKLAFLLSLLVFIAHAAFKSYVAKSSKM
-203 RATLIIALNEI
+203 RASIIIALNKI
-214 PLYNFA
+214 PIYNFA
-220 FVSKD
+220 FVTKD
-225 YFQKD
+225 YFGAD
-230 FKNER
+230 FKSVR
-235 ELDEIYERA
+235 ELQAGYQSI

-256 VSNVVFIIGE
+256 ISNVVFIIGE

-285 FQALERSGNLIAFS
+285 LQALERSGNLIAFS

-326 RPWSANLDIVDFA
+326 RPWSANLDIVNLA

-351 QERYGKWAVA
+351 QERYGQWAVA
-361 SGAAANRADF
+361 SGASAQMTDHS
-371 TDFTNQIPVY
+371 DFTNQIPVY

-390 LLPSIKNF
+390 MLPSIKNF
-398 KSGARKFS
+398 KSGAKRSPLARKDES
-406 SRRAGKGADLAN
+406 
-418 AQKESA
+418 SA
-424 AQDGR
+424 AEVGGAQMK
-429 DKFFF
+429 DKFF
-434 IHLMGSHPNYE
+434 ILHLMGSHPSYE

-456 AEQISREPLDDGQ
+456 AADISREPLDEGQ

-575 ELPEYDPARSVIN
+575 DLPEFDPARSVIN

-596 RIIEGVDYDKIY
+596 RIIEGVDYDKVY

>member
-1 MDSKHG
+1 MSLAKNIG
-7 ALRAFLAEKLSFYAV
+7 AFLKDRFSLLSVFDGAV
-22 FGGRALNAFLLIL
+22 LNAY
-35 ALNFAVWLLKSTHIS
+35 
-50 ARPFFTTD
+50 
-58 TLFFAAALICSIG
+58 TLVLV
-71 ILFLILYALSFYC
+71 
-84 RKLYKFLIFALFALN
+84 LN
-99 LALALIQFF
+99 LALGLLLIARGGELLSAQALFFVASAICGVTILFFALYAFSFYSARLYKILAFALLALNVVFAIAQIF
-108 LILGLELTYSHG
+108 LIFSLELTYSHG
-120 VLDAMVQTTP
+120 TLDALVQTTP

-137 HAFLNLKFIL
+137 HAFLNFKL
-147 IAAAVCVV
+147 IAAFLAL
-155 SLIFLKFRLAI
+155 LIF
-166 CAEIKLIRAVK
+166 
-177 YLFWLSLCVFAA
+177 VFAA
-189 HAAYGTYVAKTSKM
+189 LRLRVSQRVRMKLCRAIKLAFLLSLLVFIAHAAFKSYVAKSSKM
-203 RATLIIALNEI
+203 RASIIIALNKI
-214 PLYNFA
+214 PIYNFA
-220 FVSKD
+220 FVTKD
-225 YFQKD
+225 YFGAD
-230 FKNER
+230 FKSVR
-235 ELDEIYERA
+235 ELQAGYQSI

-256 VSNVVFIIGE
+256 ISNVVFIIGE

-285 FQALERSGNLIAFS
+285 LQALEQSGNLIAFS

-326 RPWSANLDIVDFA
+326 RPWSANLDIVNLA

-351 QERYGKWAVA
+351 QERYGQWAVA
-361 SGAAANRADF
+361 SGASAQMTDHS
-371 TDFTNQIPVY
+371 DFTNQIPVY

-390 LLPSIKNF
+390 MLPSIKNF
-398 KSGARKFS
+398 KSGAKRSPLARKDES
-406 SRRAGKGADLAN
+406 
-418 AQKESA
+418 SA
-424 AQDGR
+424 AEVGGAQMK
-429 DKFFF
+429 DKFF
-434 IHLMGSHPNYE
+434 ILHLMGSHPSYE

-456 AEQISREPLDDGQ
+456 AADISREPLDEGQ

-490 YKIFASDN
+490 YKIFANDN

-575 ELPEYDPARSVIN
+575 DLPEYDPARSVIN

-596 RIIEGVDYDKIY
+596 RIIEGVDYDKVY

>member
-1 MDSKHG
+1 M
-7 ALRAFLAEKLSFYAV
+7 
-22 FGGRALNAFLLIL
+22 
-35 ALNFAVWLLKSTHIS
+35 
-50 ARPFFTTD
+50 
-58 TLFFAAALICSIG
+58 
-71 ILFLILYALSFYC
+71 
-84 RKLYKFLIFALFALN
+84 
-99 LALALIQFF
+99 
-108 LILGLELTYSHG
+108 
-120 VLDAMVQTTP
+120 QTTP

-137 HAFLNLKFIL
+137 HAFLNFKL
-147 IAAAVCVV
+147 IAAFLALLIFVIAALRLRV
-155 SLIFLKFRLAI
+155 SQRARMKLCRAIKLIFL
-166 CAEIKLIRAVK
+166 
-177 YLFWLSLCVFAA
+177 LSLLVFIA
-189 HAAYGTYVAKTSKM
+189 HAAFKSYVAKSSKM
-203 RATLIIALNEI
+203 RASIIIALNKI
-214 PLYNFA
+214 PIYNFA
-220 FVSKD
+220 FVTKD
-225 YFQKD
+225 YFGAD
-230 FKNER
+230 FKSVR
-235 ELDEIYERA
+235 ELQAGYQSIYV
-244 YASHSH
+244 SHSH

-256 VSNVVFIIGE
+256 ISNVVFIIGE

-285 FQALERSGNLIAFS
+285 LQALEQSGNLIAFS

-326 RPWSANLDIVDFA
+326 RPWSANLDIVNLA

-351 QERYGKWAVA
+351 QERYGQWAVA
-361 SGAAANRADF
+361 SGASAQMTDHS
-371 TDFTNQIPVY
+371 DFTNQIPVY

-398 KSGARKFS
+398 KSGAKRSPLARKDES
-406 SRRAGKGADLAN
+406 
-418 AQKESA
+418 SA
-424 AQDGR
+424 AEVNGTQKK
-429 DKFFF
+429 DKFF
-434 IHLMGSHPNYE
+434 ILHLMGSHPSYE

-456 AEQISREPLDDGQ
+456 AADISREPLGGGQ

-575 ELPEYDPARSVIN
+575 DLPEYDPTRSVIN

-596 RIIEGVDYDKIY
+596 RIIEGG
-608 RLQKE
+608 RLR
-613 FGE
+613 